1 MVLKRKKVTMDGNTA
16 AAHVSYAFSEVAAI
30 YPITPSSPMPEF
42 IDKWAADGRKNLFGN
57 PVQVTEMQHEAGAAG
72 AVHGSLVAGA
82 LTSTYTASQ
91 GFLLMIPDMYK
102 IAGERLPAVFH
113 VAARSLSTCS
123 LNMYGD
129 HQDVMAARQTGFA
142 FLASGSVQEI
152 MDLSPVAHLAAIEGS
167 VPFVNFFDGF
177 RTSHEVQKIEVWD
190 YDQFADLV
198 DYDAIDRFKNNS
210 LNPNRP
216 TMRGVFEK
224 NGYFQRTEAQN
235 KAYSVIPGIVEDYMN
250 KINEKIGTNYGL
262 FNYEG
267 DPNATDVIVAMGSGT
282 DTIQQTVD
290 YLNKNTDAKVGVL
303 KVHLYRP
310 FSAKHFLEKMP
321 KSVERIAVLDRT
333 KEKGSVGEPLLLD
346 VTQVYQ
352 ESDRNP
358 MIIGGRYGL
367 GQKDTTPAHFAAVF
381 NNLRKNNPKNHF
393 TIGIDDDVMNT
404 SIEIDKDFVITDGET
419 TRCVFWGNGGDG
431 TVGAN
436 KSAIKII
443 GDNTDMFAQGYFDYD
458 AKKSNGLTLSHL
470 RFSPNPI
477 HAAYLIDEADFVS
490 CSPQAYVRQYDLVK
504 NLKDGG
510 IFLLNTI
517 WNEDELEEHLPNK
530 MKAEIANK
538 NIKFYTVNASK
549 IAQEVGLGNRTN
561 MVIQTAF
568 FILSKV
574 LNIDDAIKYLKESIQ
589 KSYGMKGQNIVDMNN
604 AAVDMTKRELKEIK
618 VPEAWK
624 NLKKDVKEVNE
635 NEPDFIKNMVRP
647 IIELKE
653 DDLPV
658 STYLPYDDG
667 TYMSGTSQYEKRGIA
682 PFVPEWKKDNCIQ
695 CNQCSYICPHATIRP
710 FLLDKEEKAK
720 APEGFETIKAIGK
733 GLEKYEFRMQVSP
746 YDCMGC
752 GNCVDVCP
760 APNKALVMRPVE
772 EQINKEAENWIFA
785 HEKIGYKD
793 DEIEANNVK
802 NSQFHQ
808 PLLEFSGA
816 CAGCGETPYA
826 KLVTQL
832 FGNHQIISNATG
844 CSSIWGSSVPSMPY
858 CTNKDGHGPAWASSL
873 FEDAAEYGYGML
885 LATKSNKLQLETL
898 IKKFLALKLQSP
910 LNEAF
915 KEWLEN
921 NNDFDGSKKASIKI
935 ESLISNKTGNEEAD
949 KILDRII
956 NLKDY
961 LVKKSVWVYGGDGWA
976 YDIGFSGLDHVLAS
990 GEDINIMVFDTEV
1003 YSNTG
1008 GQSSKAT
1015 PLAAVAKFA
1024 ASGKKVRKKD
1034 LGLMMTTYGY
1044 VYVAQ
1049 VAMGANQAQTLKAIK
1064 EAESYPGPSLIIAYS
1079 PCINHGLKAGMGKT
1093 QRREK
1098 EAVLSGYWHLWRFN
1112 PQLRLEGKNP
1122 FSLDSKDPTESFQ
1135 EFLQGEVR
1143 YSSLK
1148 KAFPETA
1155 DQLYSQAE
1163 EAAKERLDS
1172 YKRMANQE

>member
-1 MVLKRKKVTMDGNTA
+1 MTIKRRKVTMDGNTA
-16 AAHVSYAFSEVAAI
+16 AAHVSYAFSEVSAI

-42 IDKWAADGRKNLFGN
+42 IDKWAANGRLNLYGN
-57 PVQVTEMQHEAGAAG
+57 PVSVTEMQHEAGAAG
-72 AVHGSLVAGA
+72 AVHGSLAAGA

-91 GFLLMIPDMYK
+91 GLLLMIPDMYK

-123 LNMYGD
+123 INMYGD
-129 HQDVMAARQTGFA
+129 HQDVMAARATGFA
-142 FLASGSVQEI
+142 MLASGSVQEI
-152 MDLSPVAHLAAIEGS
+152 MDLSPVAHLSAIKAR

-177 RTSHEVQKIEVWD
+177 RTSHEIQKIDVWD
-190 YDQFADLV
+190 YDQFEDMV
-198 DYDAIDRFKNNS
+198 DWKAIDDFKNDS
-210 LNPNRP
+210 LNPHRP

-224 NGYFQRTEAQN
+224 SGYFQRTEAQN
-235 KAYSVIPGIVEDYMN
+235 KAYNGLPEIVLDYMN
-250 KINEKIGTNYGL
+250 KINEKIGTNYSL

-267 DPNATDVIVAMGSGT
+267 AKDATDIIIAMGSGT
-282 DTIQQTVD
+282 DTIQQTVEE
-290 YLNKNTDAKVGVL
+290 LNKEGRKVGLV

-310 FSAKHFLEKMP
+310 FSTKHLLEAIP
-321 KSVERIAVLDRT
+321 ETVERIAVLDRT
-333 KEKGSVGEPLLLD
+333 KEKGSAGEPLYLD
-346 VTQVYQ
+346 VL
-352 ESDRNP
+352 ESFSDSDRNP
-358 MIIGGRYGL
+358 KIIAGRYGL
-367 GQKDTTPAHFAAVF
+367 GQKDTRPAHIKSVF
-381 NNLRKNNPKNHF
+381 DNLAKDEPKNHF
-393 TIGIDDDVMNT
+393 TVGIIDDVTNT
-404 SIEIDKDFVITDGET
+404 SLEVDNSFVISDGQT
-419 TRCVFWGNGGDG
+419 TRCIFWGNGGDG

-436 KSAIKII
+436 KNAIKII

-458 AKKSNGLTLSHL
+458 AKKSNGLTMSHL

-477 HAAYLIDEADFVS
+477 HAAYFIDEADFVS

-504 NLKDGG
+504 NLKEGG

-517 WNEDELEEHLPNK
+517 WSEEELEEHIPNYLLK
-530 MKAEIANK
+530 EIADK

-549 IAQEVGLGNRTN
+549 IAQEVGLGHRTN

-568 FILSKV
+568 FILSEV
-574 LNIDDAIKYLKESIQ
+574 LPIEDAIKYLKDSIE
-589 KSYGMKGQNIVDMNN
+589 KSYGMKGQDIVDMNN
-604 AAVDMTKRELKEIK
+604 KAVDRASEELQEIK
-618 VPEAWK
+618 VKEEWK
-624 NLKKDVKEVNE
+624 NLGEDREGANE

-647 IIELKE
+647 IINLEE

-667 TYMSGTSQYEKRGIA
+667 QYMAGTSRYEKRGIA
-682 PFVPEWKKDNCIQ
+682 LFVPEWNIDNCIQ

-710 FLLDKEEKAK
+710 FLLDEEQKAK
-720 APEGFETIKAIGK
+720 APEGFETKKAIGK
-733 GLEKYEFRMQVSP
+733 GLEGYEFRIQVSP

-760 APNKALVMRPVE
+760 APKKALAMKPID
-772 EQINKEAENWIFA
+772 EQIEKQAENWEYA
-785 HEKIGYKD
+785 HGEVGYRN
-793 DEIEANNVK
+793 DEIAPTNVK
-802 NSQFHQ
+802 NSQFSQ

-826 KLVTQL
+826 KLITQL
-832 FGNHQIISNATG
+832 YGDHQIISNATG

-858 CTNKDGHGPAWASSL
+858 CTNNNGEGPAWASSL

-885 LATKSNKLQLETL
+885 LATKSNKFLLETL
-898 IKKFLALKLQSP
+898 MKKFLELKVSTP
-910 LNEAF
+910 LNDAF
-915 KEWLEN
+915 NEWLEN
-921 NNDFDGSKKASIKI
+921 NDDFEESKKAAIKI
-935 ESLISNKTGNEEAD
+935 ESLIANETDNDEANKIIE
-949 KILDRII
+949 RIKS
-956 NLKDY
+956 LKDY
-961 LVKKSVWVYGGDGWA
+961 LVKKSVWIYGGDGWA
-976 YDIGFSGLDHVLAS
+976 YDIGFSGVDHVLAS
-990 GEDINIMVFDTEV
+990 GDDINIIVFDTEV

-1064 EAESYPGPSLIIAYS
+1064 EAESYHGPSLIIAYA

-1098 EAVLSGYWHLWRFN
+1098 EAVASGYWHLWRFN
-1112 PQLRLEGKNP
+1112 PLLKEEGKNP

-1143 YSSLK
+1143 YASLK
-1148 KAFPETA
+1148 KAFPEDA
-1155 DQLYSQAE
+1155 DRLYAEAE
-1163 EAAKERLDS
+1163 EAAKERLES
-1172 YKRMANQE
+1172 YKKMENK

>member
-381 NNLRKNNPKNHF
+381 KNLRKDNPKNHF

-667 TYMSGTSQYEKRGIA
+667 TYRSGTSQYEKRGIA
-682 PFVPEWKKDNCIQ
+682 PFVPEWQKDNCIQ

-733 GLEKYEFRMQVSP
+733 GLERYEFRMQVSP

-772 EQINKEAENWIFA
+772 EQINKEAENWTFA

-898 IKKFLALKLQSP
+898 MKKFLALKLQSP

-935 ESLISNKTGNEEAD
+935 ESLISNKTANEEAD

>member
-1 MVLKRKKVTMDGNTA
+1 MTIKRRKVTMDGNTA
-16 AAHVSYAFSEVAAI
+16 AAHVSYAFSEVSAI

-42 IDKWAADGRKNLFGN
+42 IDKWAANERLNLFGN
-57 PVQVTEMQHEAGAAG
+57 PVSVTEMQHEAGAAG
-72 AVHGSLVAGA
+72 AVHGSLAAGA

-91 GFLLMIPDMYK
+91 GLLLMIPDMYK

-123 LNMYGD
+123 INMYGD
-129 HQDVMAARQTGFA
+129 HQDVMAARATGFA
-142 FLASGSVQEI
+142 MLASGSVQEI
-152 MDLSPVAHLAAIEGS
+152 MDLSPVAHLSAIKAR
-167 VPFVNFFDGF
+167 VPFMNFFDGF
-177 RTSHEVQKIEVWD
+177 RTSHEIQKIDVWD
-190 YDQFADLV
+190 YDQFEDMV
-198 DYDAIDRFKNNS
+198 DWKAIDDFKKDS
-210 LNPNRP
+210 LNPHRP

-224 NGYFQRTEAQN
+224 SGYFQRTEAQN
-235 KAYSVIPGIVEDYMN
+235 KAYNGLPEIVIDYMN
-250 KINEKIGTNYGL
+250 KINEKIGTNYSL

-267 DPNATDVIVAMGSGT
+267 AEDATDIIVAMGSGT
-282 DTIQQTVD
+282 DTIQQTVEE
-290 YLNKNTDAKVGVL
+290 LNKAGRKVGLV

-310 FSAKHFLEKMP
+310 FSTKHLLEAIP
-321 KSVERIAVLDRT
+321 ETVERIAVLDRT
-333 KEKGSVGEPLLLD
+333 KEKGSAGEPLYLD
-346 VTQVYQ
+346 VL
-352 ESDRNP
+352 EAFSDSDRNP
-358 MIIGGRYGL
+358 KIIAGRYGL
-367 GQKDTTPAHFAAVF
+367 GQKDTRPAHIKSVF
-381 NNLRKNNPKNHF
+381 DNLAKENPKNHF
-393 TIGIDDDVMNT
+393 TVGINDDVTHTSLEVDESFVIDDG
-404 SIEIDKDFVITDGET
+404 KT
-419 TRCVFWGNGGDG
+419 TRCIFWGNGGDG

-458 AKKSNGLTLSHL
+458 AKKSNGLTMSHL

-477 HAAYLIDEADFVS
+477 HAAYFIDEADFVS

-504 NLKDGG
+504 NLKEGG

-517 WNEDELEEHLPNK
+517 WSEDELEDHIPNYLLK
-530 MKAEIANK
+530 EIADK

-549 IAQEVGLGNRTN
+549 IAQEVGLGHRTN

-568 FILSKV
+568 FILSEV
-574 LNIDDAIKYLKESIQ
+574 LPIDDAIKYLKDSIE
-589 KSYGMKGQNIVDMNN
+589 KSYGMKGQDIVDMNN
-604 AAVDMTKRELKEIK
+604 KAVDRASEELQEIK
-618 VPEAWK
+618 VKEEWK
-624 NLKKDVKEVNE
+624 NLGEDREGANE

-647 IIELKE
+647 IINLEE

-667 TYMSGTSQYEKRGIA
+667 QYMSGTSRYEKRGIA
-682 PFVPEWKKDNCIQ
+682 LFVPEWNIDNCIQ

-710 FLLDKEEKAK
+710 FLLDEEQKAK
-720 APEGFETIKAIGK
+720 APEGFETKKAIGK
-733 GLEKYEFRMQVSP
+733 GLEGYEFRIQVSP

-760 APNKALVMRPVE
+760 APKKALAMKPID
-772 EQINKEAENWIFA
+772 EQIEKQADNWEFA
-785 HEKIGYKD
+785 HGEVGYRN
-793 DEIEANNVK
+793 DEIAPTNVK
-802 NSQFHQ
+802 NSQFSQ

-826 KLVTQL
+826 KLITQL
-832 FGNHQIISNATG
+832 YGDHQIISNATG

-858 CTNKDGHGPAWASSL
+858 CTNKDGEGPAWASSL

-885 LATKSNKLQLETL
+885 LATKSNKFLLETL
-898 IKKFLALKLQSP
+898 MKKFLELKVSTP
-910 LNEAF
+910 LNDAF
-915 KEWLEN
+915 NEWLEN
-921 NNDFDGSKKASIKI
+921 NDDFEASKKAAIKI
-935 ESLISNKTGNEEAD
+935 ESLIANETDNEEAN
-949 KILDRII
+949 KIIERIK

-961 LVKKSVWVYGGDGWA
+961 LVKKSVWIYGGDGWA
-976 YDIGFSGLDHVLAS
+976 YDIGFSGVDHVLAS
-990 GEDINIMVFDTEV
+990 GDDINIIVFDTEV

-1064 EAESYPGPSLIIAYS
+1064 EAESYHGPSLIIAYA

-1098 EAVLSGYWHLWRFN
+1098 EAVASGYWHLWRFN
-1112 PQLRLEGKNP
+1112 PLLKEEGKNP
-1122 FSLDSKDPTESFQ
+1122 FTLDSKDPTESFQ

-1143 YSSLK
+1143 YASLK
-1148 KAFPETA
+1148 KAFPEDA
-1155 DQLYSQAE
+1155 DRLYAEAE
-1163 EAAKERLDS
+1163 EAAKERLES
-1172 YKRMANQE
+1172 YKKMENK

>member
-1 MVLKRKKVTMDGNTA
+1 MTIKRRKVTMDGNTA
-16 AAHVSYAFSEVAAI
+16 AAHVSYAFSEVSAI

-42 IDKWAADGRKNLFGN
+42 IDKWAANGRLNLYGN
-57 PVQVTEMQHEAGAAG
+57 PVSVTEMQHEAGAAG
-72 AVHGSLVAGA
+72 AVHGSLAAGA

-91 GFLLMIPDMYK
+91 GLLLMIPDMYK

-123 LNMYGD
+123 INMYGD
-129 HQDVMAARQTGFA
+129 HQDVMAARATGFA
-142 FLASGSVQEI
+142 MLASGSVQEI
-152 MDLSPVAHLAAIEGS
+152 MDLSPVAHLSAIKAR

-177 RTSHEVQKIEVWD
+177 RTSHEIQKIDVWD
-190 YDQFADLV
+190 YDQFEDMV
-198 DYDAIDRFKNNS
+198 DWKAIDDFKNDS

-224 NGYFQRTEAQN
+224 SGYFQRTEAQN
-235 KAYSVIPGIVEDYMN
+235 KAYNGLPEIVVDYMN
-250 KINEKIGTNYGL
+250 KINEKIGTNYSL

-267 DPNATDVIVAMGSGT
+267 AEDATDIIIAMGSGT
-282 DTIQQTVD
+282 DTIQQTVEE
-290 YLNKNTDAKVGVL
+290 LNKDGRKVGLV

-310 FSAKHFLEKMP
+310 FSTKHLLEAIP
-321 KSVERIAVLDRT
+321 KTVERIAVLDRT
-333 KEKGSVGEPLLLD
+333 KEKGSAGEPLYLD
-346 VTQVYQ
+346 VL
-352 ESDRNP
+352 ESFSDSDRNP
-358 MIIGGRYGL
+358 KIIAGRYGL
-367 GQKDTTPAHFAAVF
+367 GQKDTRPAHIKSVF
-381 NNLRKNNPKNHF
+381 DNLAKDEPKNHF
-393 TIGIDDDVMNT
+393 TVGIIDDVTNT
-404 SIEIDKDFVITDGET
+404 SLEVDNSFVISDGQT
-419 TRCVFWGNGGDG
+419 TRCIFWGNGGDG

-458 AKKSNGLTLSHL
+458 AKKSNGLTMSHL

-477 HAAYLIDEADFVS
+477 HAAYFIDEADFVS

-504 NLKDGG
+504 NLKEGG

-517 WNEDELEEHLPNK
+517 WSEEELEEHIPNYLLK
-530 MKAEIANK
+530 EIADK

-549 IAQEVGLGNRTN
+549 IAQEVGLGHRTN

-568 FILSKV
+568 FILSEV
-574 LNIDDAIKYLKESIQ
+574 LPIEDAIKYLKDSIE
-589 KSYGMKGQNIVDMNN
+589 KSYGMKGQDIVDMNN
-604 AAVDMTKRELKEIK
+604 KAVDRASEELQEIK
-618 VPEAWK
+618 VKEEWK
-624 NLKKDVKEVNE
+624 NLGEDREGTNE

-647 IIELKE
+647 IINLEE

-667 TYMSGTSQYEKRGIA
+667 QYMAGTSRYEKRGIA
-682 PFVPEWKKDNCIQ
+682 LFVPEWNIDNCIQ

-710 FLLDKEEKAK
+710 FLLDEEQKAK
-720 APEGFETIKAIGK
+720 APEGFETKKAIGK
-733 GLEKYEFRMQVSP
+733 GLEGYEFRIQVSP

-760 APNKALVMRPVE
+760 APKKALAMKPID
-772 EQINKEAENWIFA
+772 EQIEKQADNWEYA
-785 HEKIGYKD
+785 HGEVGYRN
-793 DEIEANNVK
+793 DEIAPTNVK
-802 NSQFHQ
+802 NSQFSQ

-826 KLVTQL
+826 KLITQL
-832 FGNHQIISNATG
+832 YGDHQIISNATG

-858 CTNKDGHGPAWASSL
+858 CTNNNGEGPAWASSL

-885 LATKSNKLQLETL
+885 LATKSNKFLLETL
-898 IKKFLALKLQSP
+898 MKKFLELKVSTP
-910 LNEAF
+910 LNDAF
-915 KEWLEN
+915 NEWLEN
-921 NNDFDGSKKASIKI
+921 NDDFEESKKAAIKI
-935 ESLISNKTGNEEAD
+935 ESLIANETDNEEAN
-949 KILDRII
+949 KIIERIKS
-956 NLKDY
+956 LKDY
-961 LVKKSVWVYGGDGWA
+961 LVKKSVWIYGGDGWA
-976 YDIGFSGLDHVLAS
+976 YDIGFSGVDHVLAS
-990 GEDINIMVFDTEV
+990 GDDINIIVFDTEV

-1064 EAESYPGPSLIIAYS
+1064 EAESYHGPSLIIAYA

-1098 EAVLSGYWHLWRFN
+1098 EAVASGYWHLWRFN
-1112 PQLRLEGKNP
+1112 PLLKEEGKNP

-1143 YSSLK
+1143 YASLK
-1148 KAFPETA
+1148 KAFPEDA
-1155 DQLYSQAE
+1155 DRLYAEAE
-1163 EAAKERLDS
+1163 EAAKERLES
-1172 YKRMANQE
+1172 YKKMENK

>member
-1 MVLKRKKVTMDGNTA
+1 MTIKRRKVTMDGNTA
-16 AAHVSYAFSEVAAI
+16 AAHVSYAFSEVSAI

-42 IDKWAADGRKNLFGN
+42 IDKWAANERLNLFGN
-57 PVQVTEMQHEAGAAG
+57 PVSVTEMQHEAGAAG
-72 AVHGSLVAGA
+72 AVHGSLAAGA

-91 GFLLMIPDMYK
+91 GLLLMIPDMYK

-123 LNMYGD
+123 INMYGD
-129 HQDVMAARQTGFA
+129 HQDVMAARATGFA
-142 FLASGSVQEI
+142 MLASGSVQEI
-152 MDLSPVAHLAAIEGS
+152 MDLSPVAHLSAIKAR
-167 VPFVNFFDGF
+167 VPFMNFFDGF
-177 RTSHEVQKIEVWD
+177 RTSHEIQKIDVWD
-190 YDQFADLV
+190 YDQFEDMV
-198 DYDAIDRFKNNS
+198 DWKAIDDFKNDS
-210 LNPNRP
+210 LNPHRP

-224 NGYFQRTEAQN
+224 SGYFQRTEAQN
-235 KAYSVIPGIVEDYMN
+235 KAYNGLPEIVIDYMN
-250 KINEKIGTNYGL
+250 KINEKIGTNYSL

-267 DPNATDVIVAMGSGT
+267 AEDATDIIVAMGSGT
-282 DTIQQTVD
+282 DTIQQTVEE
-290 YLNKNTDAKVGVL
+290 LNKEGRKVGLV

-310 FSAKHFLEKMP
+310 FSTKHLLEAIP
-321 KSVERIAVLDRT
+321 ETVERIAVLDRT
-333 KEKGSVGEPLLLD
+333 KEKGSAGEPLYLD
-346 VTQVYQ
+346 VL
-352 ESDRNP
+352 EAFADSDRNP
-358 MIIGGRYGL
+358 KIIAGRYGL
-367 GQKDTTPAHFAAVF
+367 GQKDTRPAHIKSVF
-381 NNLRKNNPKNHF
+381 DNLAKEDPKNHF
-393 TIGIDDDVMNT
+393 TVGINDDVTHT
-404 SIEIDKDFVITDGET
+404 SLDVDESFVISDGKT
-419 TRCVFWGNGGDG
+419 TRCIFWGNGGDG

-458 AKKSNGLTLSHL
+458 AKKSNGLTMSHL

-477 HAAYLIDEADFVS
+477 HAAYFIDEADFVS

-504 NLKDGG
+504 NLKEGG

-517 WNEDELEEHLPNK
+517 WSEDELEDHIPNYLLK
-530 MKAEIANK
+530 EIADK

-549 IAQEVGLGNRTN
+549 IAQEVGLGHRTN

-568 FILSKV
+568 FILSEV
-574 LNIDDAIKYLKESIQ
+574 LPIDDAIKYLKDSIE
-589 KSYGMKGQNIVDMNN
+589 KSYGMKGQDIVDMNN
-604 AAVDMTKRELKEIK
+604 KAVDRASEELQEIK
-618 VPEAWK
+618 VKEEWK
-624 NLKKDVKEVNE
+624 NLEDDRKGADE
-635 NEPDFIKNMVRP
+635 NEPDFIQNMVRP
-647 IIELKE
+647 IINLHE

-667 TYMSGTSQYEKRGIA
+667 QYMSGTSRYEKRGIA
-682 PFVPEWKKDNCIQ
+682 LFVPEWNIDNCIQ

-710 FLLDKEEKAK
+710 FLLDEEQKAK
-720 APEGFETIKAIGK
+720 APEGFETKKAIGK
-733 GLEKYEFRMQVSP
+733 GLEGYEFRIQVSP

-760 APNKALVMRPVE
+760 APKKALAMKPID
-772 EQINKEAENWIFA
+772 EQIEKQADNWEFA
-785 HEKIGYKD
+785 HGEVGYRD
-793 DEIEANNVK
+793 DEIAPTNVK
-802 NSQFHQ
+802 NSQFSQ

-826 KLVTQL
+826 KLITQL
-832 FGNHQIISNATG
+832 YGDHQIISNATG

-858 CTNKDGHGPAWASSL
+858 CTNKNGEGPAWASSL

-885 LATKSNKLQLETL
+885 LATKSNKFLLETL
-898 IKKFLALKLQSP
+898 MKKFLELKVSTP
-910 LNEAF
+910 LNDAF
-915 KEWLEN
+915 NEWLEN
-921 NNDFDGSKKASIKI
+921 NDDFEESKKAAIKI
-935 ESLISNKTGNEEAD
+935 ESLIANETDNEEAN
-949 KILDRII
+949 KIIERIK

-961 LVKKSVWVYGGDGWA
+961 LVKKSVWIYGGDGWA
-976 YDIGFSGLDHVLAS
+976 YDIGFSGVDHVLAS
-990 GEDINIMVFDTEV
+990 GDDINIIVFDTEV

-1064 EAESYPGPSLIIAYS
+1064 EAESYHGPSLIIAYA

-1098 EAVLSGYWHLWRFN
+1098 EAVASGYWHLWRFN
-1112 PQLRLEGKNP
+1112 PLLKEEGKNP
-1122 FSLDSKDPTESFQ
+1122 FTLDSKDPTESFQ

-1143 YSSLK
+1143 YASLK
-1148 KAFPETA
+1148 KAFPEDA
-1155 DQLYSQAE
+1155 DRLYAEAE
-1163 EAAKERLDS
+1163 EAAKERLES
-1172 YKRMANQE
+1172 YKKMENK

>member
-1 MVLKRKKVTMDGNTA
+1 MTIKRRKVTMDGNTA
-16 AAHVSYAFSEVAAI
+16 AAHVSYAFSEVSAI

-42 IDKWAADGRKNLFGN
+42 IDKWAANGRLNLYGN
-57 PVQVTEMQHEAGAAG
+57 PVSVTEMQHEAGAAG
-72 AVHGSLVAGA
+72 AVHGSLAAGA

-91 GFLLMIPDMYK
+91 GLLLMIPDMYK

-123 LNMYGD
+123 INMYGD
-129 HQDVMAARQTGFA
+129 HQDVMAARATGFA
-142 FLASGSVQEI
+142 MLASGSVQEI
-152 MDLSPVAHLAAIEGS
+152 MDLSPVAHLSAIKAR

-177 RTSHEVQKIEVWD
+177 RTSHEIQKIDVWD
-190 YDQFADLV
+190 YDQFEDMV
-198 DYDAIDRFKNNS
+198 DWKAIDDFKNDS
-210 LNPNRP
+210 LNPHRP

-224 NGYFQRTEAQN
+224 SGYFQRTEAQN
-235 KAYSVIPGIVEDYMN
+235 KAYNGLPEIVVDYMN
-250 KINEKIGTNYGL
+250 KINEKIGTNYSL

-267 DPNATDVIVAMGSGT
+267 AEDATDIIIAMGSGT
-282 DTIQQTVD
+282 DTIQQTVEE
-290 YLNKNTDAKVGVL
+290 LNKEGRKVGLV

-310 FSAKHFLEKMP
+310 FSTKHLLEAIP
-321 KSVERIAVLDRT
+321 KTVERIAVLDRT
-333 KEKGSVGEPLLLD
+333 KEKGSAGEPLYLD
-346 VTQVYQ
+346 VL
-352 ESDRNP
+352 ESFSDSDRNP
-358 MIIGGRYGL
+358 KIIAGRYGL
-367 GQKDTTPAHFAAVF
+367 GQKDTRPAHIKSVF
-381 NNLRKNNPKNHF
+381 DNLAKDEPKNHF
-393 TIGIDDDVMNT
+393 TVGIIDDVTNT
-404 SIEIDKDFVITDGET
+404 SLEVDNSFVISDGQT
-419 TRCVFWGNGGDG
+419 TRCIFWGNGGDG

-436 KSAIKII
+436 KNAIKII

-458 AKKSNGLTLSHL
+458 AKKSNGLTMSHL

-477 HAAYLIDEADFVS
+477 HAAYFIDEADFVS

-504 NLKDGG
+504 NLKEGG

-517 WNEDELEEHLPNK
+517 WSEEELEEHIPNYLLK
-530 MKAEIANK
+530 EIADK

-549 IAQEVGLGNRTN
+549 IAQEVGLGHRTN

-568 FILSKV
+568 FILSEV
-574 LNIDDAIKYLKESIQ
+574 LPIEDAIKYLKDSIE
-589 KSYGMKGQNIVDMNN
+589 KSYGMKGQDIVDMNN
-604 AAVDMTKRELKEIK
+604 KAVDRASEELQEIK
-618 VPEAWK
+618 VKEEWK
-624 NLKKDVKEVNE
+624 NLGEDREGTNE

-647 IIELKE
+647 IINLEE

-667 TYMSGTSQYEKRGIA
+667 QYMAGTSRYEKRGIA
-682 PFVPEWKKDNCIQ
+682 LFVPEWNIDNCIQ

-710 FLLDKEEKAK
+710 FLLDEDQKAK
-720 APEGFETIKAIGK
+720 APEGFETKKAIGK
-733 GLEKYEFRMQVSP
+733 GLEGYEFRIQVSP

-760 APNKALVMRPVE
+760 APKKALAMKPID
-772 EQINKEAENWIFA
+772 EQIEKQAENWEYA
-785 HEKIGYKD
+785 HGEVGYRN
-793 DEIEANNVK
+793 DEIAPTNVK
-802 NSQFHQ
+802 NSQFSQ

-826 KLVTQL
+826 KLITQL
-832 FGNHQIISNATG
+832 YGDHQIISNATG

-858 CTNKDGHGPAWASSL
+858 CTNNNGEGPAWASSL

-885 LATKSNKLQLETL
+885 LATKSNKFLLETL
-898 IKKFLALKLQSP
+898 MKKFLELKVSTP
-910 LNEAF
+910 LNDAF
-915 KEWLEN
+915 NEWLEN
-921 NNDFDGSKKASIKI
+921 NDDFEESKKAAIKI
-935 ESLISNKTGNEEAD
+935 ESLIANETDNEEAN
-949 KILDRII
+949 KIIERIKS
-956 NLKDY
+956 LKDY
-961 LVKKSVWVYGGDGWA
+961 LVKKSVWIYGGDGWA
-976 YDIGFSGLDHVLAS
+976 YDIGFSGVDHVLAS
-990 GEDINIMVFDTEV
+990 GDDINIIVFDTEV

-1064 EAESYPGPSLIIAYS
+1064 EAESYHGPSLIIAYA

-1098 EAVLSGYWHLWRFN
+1098 EAVASGYWHLWRFN
-1112 PQLRLEGKNP
+1112 PLLKEEGKNP

-1143 YSSLK
+1143 YASLK
-1148 KAFPETA
+1148 KAFPEDA
-1155 DQLYSQAE
+1155 DRLYAEAE
-1163 EAAKERLDS
+1163 EAAKERLES
-1172 YKRMANQE
+1172 YKKMENK

>member
-1 MVLKRKKVTMDGNTA
+1 MTIKRRKVTMDGNTA
-16 AAHVSYAFSEVAAI
+16 AAHVSYAFSEVSAI

-42 IDKWAADGRKNLFGN
+42 IDKWAANGRLNLYGN
-57 PVQVTEMQHEAGAAG
+57 PVSVTEMQHEAGAAG
-72 AVHGSLVAGA
+72 AVHGSLAAGA

-91 GFLLMIPDMYK
+91 GLLLMIPDMYK

-123 LNMYGD
+123 INMYGD
-129 HQDVMAARQTGFA
+129 HQDVMAARATGFA
-142 FLASGSVQEI
+142 MLASGSVQEI
-152 MDLSPVAHLAAIEGS
+152 MDLSPVAHLSAIKAR

-177 RTSHEVQKIEVWD
+177 RTSHEIQKIDVWD
-190 YDQFADLV
+190 YDQFEDMV
-198 DYDAIDRFKNNS
+198 DWKAIDDFKNDS
-210 LNPNRP
+210 LNPHRP

-224 NGYFQRTEAQN
+224 SGYFQRTEAQN
-235 KAYSVIPGIVEDYMN
+235 KAYNGLPEIVLDYMN
-250 KINEKIGTNYGL
+250 KINEKIGTNYSL

-267 DPNATDVIVAMGSGT
+267 AEDATDIIIAMGSGT
-282 DTIQQTVD
+282 DTIQQTVEE
-290 YLNKNTDAKVGVL
+290 LNKDGRKVGLV

-310 FSAKHFLEKMP
+310 FSTKHLLEAIP
-321 KSVERIAVLDRT
+321 ETVERIAVLDRT
-333 KEKGSVGEPLLLD
+333 KEKGSAGEPLYLD
-346 VTQVYQ
+346 VL
-352 ESDRNP
+352 ESFSDSDRNP
-358 MIIGGRYGL
+358 KIIAGRYGL
-367 GQKDTTPAHFAAVF
+367 GQKDTRPAHIKSVF
-381 NNLRKNNPKNHF
+381 DNLAKDEPKNHF
-393 TIGIDDDVMNT
+393 TVGIIDDVTNT
-404 SIEIDKDFVITDGET
+404 SLEVDNSFVISDGQT
-419 TRCVFWGNGGDG
+419 TRCIFWGNGGDG

-436 KSAIKII
+436 KNAIKII

-458 AKKSNGLTLSHL
+458 AKKSNGLTMSHL

-477 HAAYLIDEADFVS
+477 HAAYFIDEADFVS

-504 NLKDGG
+504 NLKEGG

-517 WNEDELEEHLPNK
+517 WSEEELEEHIPNYLLK
-530 MKAEIANK
+530 EIADK

-549 IAQEVGLGNRTN
+549 IAQEVGLGHRTN

-568 FILSKV
+568 FILSEV
-574 LNIDDAIKYLKESIQ
+574 LPIEDAIKYLKDSIE
-589 KSYGMKGQNIVDMNN
+589 KSYGMKGQDIVDMNN
-604 AAVDMTKRELKEIK
+604 KAVDRASEELQEIK
-618 VPEAWK
+618 VKEEWK
-624 NLKKDVKEVNE
+624 NLGEDREGANE

-647 IIELKE
+647 IINLEE

-667 TYMSGTSQYEKRGIA
+667 QYMAGTSRYEKRGIA
-682 PFVPEWKKDNCIQ
+682 LFVPEWNIDNCIQ

-710 FLLDKEEKAK
+710 FLLDEEQKAK
-720 APEGFETIKAIGK
+720 APEGFETKKAIGK
-733 GLEKYEFRMQVSP
+733 GLEGYEFRIQVSP

-760 APNKALVMRPVE
+760 APKKALAMKPID
-772 EQINKEAENWIFA
+772 EQIEKQADNWEYA
-785 HEKIGYKD
+785 HGEVGYRN
-793 DEIEANNVK
+793 DEIAPTNVK
-802 NSQFHQ
+802 NSQFSQ

-826 KLVTQL
+826 KLITQL
-832 FGNHQIISNATG
+832 YGDHQIISNATG

-858 CTNKDGHGPAWASSL
+858 CTNNNGEGPAWASSL

-885 LATKSNKLQLETL
+885 LATKSNKFLLETL
-898 IKKFLALKLQSP
+898 MKKFLELKVSTP
-910 LNEAF
+910 LNDAF
-915 KEWLEN
+915 NEWLEN
-921 NNDFDGSKKASIKI
+921 NDDFEESKKAAIKI
-935 ESLISNKTGNEEAD
+935 ESLIANETDNDEANKIIE
-949 KILDRII
+949 RIKS
-956 NLKDY
+956 LKDY
-961 LVKKSVWVYGGDGWA
+961 LVKKSVWIYGGDGWA
-976 YDIGFSGLDHVLAS
+976 YDIGFSGVDHVLAS
-990 GEDINIMVFDTEV
+990 GDDINIIVFDTEV

-1064 EAESYPGPSLIIAYS
+1064 EAESYHGPSLIIAYA

-1098 EAVLSGYWHLWRFN
+1098 EAVASGYWHLWRFN
-1112 PQLRLEGKNP
+1112 PLLKEEGN
-1122 FSLDSKDPTESFQ
+1122 SLDSKDPTESFQ

-1143 YSSLK
+1143 YASLK
-1148 KAFPETA
+1148 KAFPEDA
-1155 DQLYSQAE
+1155 DRLYAEAE
-1163 EAAKERLDS
+1163 EAAKERLES
-1172 YKRMANQE
+1172 YKKMENK

>member
-1 MVLKRKKVTMDGNTA
+1 MTIKRRKVTMDGNTA
-16 AAHVSYAFSEVAAI
+16 AAHVSYAFSEVSAI

-42 IDKWAADGRKNLFGN
+42 IDKWAANGRLNLYGN
-57 PVQVTEMQHEAGAAG
+57 PVSVTEMQHEAGAAG
-72 AVHGSLVAGA
+72 AVHGSLAAGA

-91 GFLLMIPDMYK
+91 GLLLMIPDMYK

-123 LNMYGD
+123 INMYGD
-129 HQDVMAARQTGFA
+129 HQDVMAARATGFA
-142 FLASGSVQEI
+142 MLASGSVQEI
-152 MDLSPVAHLAAIEGS
+152 MDLSPVAHLSAIKAR

-177 RTSHEVQKIEVWD
+177 RTSHEIQKIDVWD
-190 YDQFADLV
+190 YDQFEDMV
-198 DYDAIDRFKNNS
+198 DWKAIDDFKNDS
-210 LNPNRP
+210 LNPHRP

-224 NGYFQRTEAQN
+224 SGYFQRTEAQN
-235 KAYSVIPGIVEDYMN
+235 KAYNGLPEIVVDYMN
-250 KINEKIGTNYGL
+250 KINEKIGTNYSL

-267 DPNATDVIVAMGSGT
+267 AEDATDIIIAMGSGT
-282 DTIQQTVD
+282 DTIQQTVEE
-290 YLNKNTDAKVGVL
+290 LNKDGRKVGLV

-310 FSAKHFLEKMP
+310 FSTKHLLEAIP
-321 KSVERIAVLDRT
+321 ETVERIAVLDRT
-333 KEKGSVGEPLLLD
+333 KEKGSAGEPLYLD
-346 VTQVYQ
+346 VL
-352 ESDRNP
+352 ESFSDSDRNP
-358 MIIGGRYGL
+358 KIIAGRYGL
-367 GQKDTTPAHFAAVF
+367 GQKDTRPAHIKSVF
-381 NNLRKNNPKNHF
+381 DNLAKDEPKNHF
-393 TIGIDDDVMNT
+393 TVGIIDDVTNT
-404 SIEIDKDFVITDGET
+404 SLEVDNSFVISDGQT
-419 TRCVFWGNGGDG
+419 TRCIFWGNGGDG

-458 AKKSNGLTLSHL
+458 AKKSNGLTMSHL

-477 HAAYLIDEADFVS
+477 HAAYFIDEADFVS

-504 NLKDGG
+504 NLKEGG

-517 WNEDELEEHLPNK
+517 WSEEELEEHIPNYLLK
-530 MKAEIANK
+530 EIADK

-549 IAQEVGLGNRTN
+549 IAQEVGLGHRTN

-568 FILSKV
+568 FILSEV
-574 LNIDDAIKYLKESIQ
+574 LPIEDAIKYLKDSIE
-589 KSYGMKGQNIVDMNN
+589 KSYGMKGQDIVDMNN
-604 AAVDMTKRELKEIK
+604 KAVDRASEELQEIK
-618 VPEAWK
+618 VKEEWK
-624 NLKKDVKEVNE
+624 NLGEDREGTNE

-647 IIELKE
+647 IINLEE

-667 TYMSGTSQYEKRGIA
+667 QYMAGTSRYEKRGIA
-682 PFVPEWKKDNCIQ
+682 LFVPEWNIDNCIQ

-710 FLLDKEEKAK
+710 FLLDEEQKAK
-720 APEGFETIKAIGK
+720 APEGFETKKAIGK
-733 GLEKYEFRMQVSP
+733 GLEGYEFRIQVSP

-760 APNKALVMRPVE
+760 APKKALAMKPID
-772 EQINKEAENWIFA
+772 EQIEKQAENWEYA
-785 HEKIGYKD
+785 HGEVGYRN
-793 DEIEANNVK
+793 DEIAPTNVK
-802 NSQFHQ
+802 NSQFSQ

-826 KLVTQL
+826 KLITQL
-832 FGNHQIISNATG
+832 YGDHQIISNATG

-858 CTNKDGHGPAWASSL
+858 CTNNNGEGPAWASSL

-885 LATKSNKLQLETL
+885 LATKSNKFLLETL
-898 IKKFLALKLQSP
+898 MKKFLELKVSTP
-910 LNEAF
+910 LNDAF
-915 KEWLEN
+915 NEWLEN
-921 NNDFDGSKKASIKI
+921 NDDFEESKKAAIKI
-935 ESLISNKTGNEEAD
+935 ESLIANETDNDEANKIIE
-949 KILDRII
+949 RIKS
-956 NLKDY
+956 LKDY
-961 LVKKSVWVYGGDGWA
+961 LVKKSVWIYGGDGWA
-976 YDIGFSGLDHVLAS
+976 YDIGFSGVDHVLAS
-990 GEDINIMVFDTEV
+990 GDDINIIVFDTEV

-1064 EAESYPGPSLIIAYS
+1064 EAESYHGPSLIIAYA

-1098 EAVLSGYWHLWRFN
+1098 EAVASGYWHLWRFN
-1112 PQLRLEGKNP
+1112 PLLKEEGKNP
-1122 FSLDSKDPTESFQ
+1122 FTLDSKDPTESFQ

-1143 YSSLK
+1143 YASLK
-1148 KAFPETA
+1148 KAFPEDA
-1155 DQLYSQAE
+1155 DRLYAEAE
-1163 EAAKERLDS
+1163 EAAKERLES
-1172 YKRMANQE
+1172 YKKMENK

>member
-1 MVLKRKKVTMDGNTA
+1 MTIKRRKVTMDGNTA
-16 AAHVSYAFSEVAAI
+16 AAHVSYAFSEVSAI

-42 IDKWAADGRKNLFGN
+42 IDKWAANGRLNLYGN
-57 PVQVTEMQHEAGAAG
+57 PVSVTEMQHEAGAAG
-72 AVHGSLVAGA
+72 AVHGSLAAGA

-91 GFLLMIPDMYK
+91 GLLLMIPDMYK

-123 LNMYGD
+123 INMYGD
-129 HQDVMAARQTGFA
+129 HQDVMAARATGFA
-142 FLASGSVQEI
+142 MLASGSVQEI
-152 MDLSPVAHLAAIEGS
+152 MDLSPVAHLSAIKAR

-177 RTSHEVQKIEVWD
+177 RTSHEIQKIDVWD
-190 YDQFADLV
+190 YDQFEDMV
-198 DYDAIDRFKNNS
+198 DWKAIDDFKNDS
-210 LNPNRP
+210 LNPHIP

-224 NGYFQRTEAQN
+224 SGYFQRTEAQN
-235 KAYSVIPGIVEDYMN
+235 KAYNGLPEIVVDYMN
-250 KINEKIGTNYGL
+250 KINEKIGTNYSL

-267 DPNATDVIVAMGSGT
+267 AEDATDIIIAMGSGT
-282 DTIQQTVD
+282 DTIQQTVEE
-290 YLNKNTDAKVGVL
+290 LNKDGRKVGLV

-310 FSAKHFLEKMP
+310 FSTKHLLEAIP
-321 KSVERIAVLDRT
+321 ETVERIAVLDRT
-333 KEKGSVGEPLLLD
+333 KEKGSAGEPLYLD
-346 VTQVYQ
+346 VL
-352 ESDRNP
+352 ESFSDSDRNP
-358 MIIGGRYGL
+358 KIIAGRYGL
-367 GQKDTTPAHFAAVF
+367 GQKDTRPAHIKSVF
-381 NNLRKNNPKNHF
+381 DNLAKDEPKNHF
-393 TIGIDDDVMNT
+393 TVGIIDDVTNT
-404 SIEIDKDFVITDGET
+404 SLEVDNSFVISDGQT
-419 TRCVFWGNGGDG
+419 TRCIFWGNGGDG

-436 KSAIKII
+436 KNAIKII

-458 AKKSNGLTLSHL
+458 AKKSNGLTMSHL

-477 HAAYLIDEADFVS
+477 HAAYFIDEADFVS

-504 NLKDGG
+504 NLKEGG

-517 WNEDELEEHLPNK
+517 WSEEELEEHIPNYLLK
-530 MKAEIANK
+530 EIADK

-549 IAQEVGLGNRTN
+549 IAQEVGLGHRTN

-568 FILSKV
+568 FILSEV
-574 LNIDDAIKYLKESIQ
+574 LPIEDAIKYLKDSIE
-589 KSYGMKGQNIVDMNN
+589 KSYGMKGQDIVDMNN
-604 AAVDMTKRELKEIK
+604 KAVDRASEELQEIK
-618 VPEAWK
+618 VKEEWK
-624 NLKKDVKEVNE
+624 NLGEDREGANE

-647 IIELKE
+647 IINLEE

-667 TYMSGTSQYEKRGIA
+667 QYMAGTSRYEKRGIA
-682 PFVPEWKKDNCIQ
+682 LFVPEWNIDNCIQ

-710 FLLDKEEKAK
+710 FLLDEEQKAK
-720 APEGFETIKAIGK
+720 APEGFETKKAIGK
-733 GLEKYEFRMQVSP
+733 GLEGYEFRIQVSP

-760 APNKALVMRPVE
+760 APKKALAMKPID
-772 EQINKEAENWIFA
+772 EQIEKQAENWEYA
-785 HEKIGYKD
+785 HGEVGYRN
-793 DEIEANNVK
+793 DEIAPTNVK
-802 NSQFHQ
+802 NSQFSQ

-826 KLVTQL
+826 KLITQL
-832 FGNHQIISNATG
+832 YGDHQIISNATG

-858 CTNKDGHGPAWASSL
+858 CTNNNGEGPAWASSL

-885 LATKSNKLQLETL
+885 LATKSNKFLLETL
-898 IKKFLALKLQSP
+898 MKKFLELKVSTP
-910 LNEAF
+910 LNDAF
-915 KEWLEN
+915 NEWLEN
-921 NNDFDGSKKASIKI
+921 NDDFEESKKAAIKI
-935 ESLISNKTGNEEAD
+935 ESLIANETDNEEAN
-949 KILDRII
+949 KIIERIKS
-956 NLKDY
+956 LKDY
-961 LVKKSVWVYGGDGWA
+961 LVKKSVWIYGGDGWA
-976 YDIGFSGLDHVLAS
+976 YDIGFSGVDHVLAS
-990 GEDINIMVFDTEV
+990 GDDINIIVFDTEV

-1064 EAESYPGPSLIIAYS
+1064 EAESYHGPSLIIAYA

-1098 EAVLSGYWHLWRFN
+1098 EAVASGYWHLWRFN
-1112 PQLRLEGKNP
+1112 PLLKEEGKNP

-1143 YSSLK
+1143 YASLK
-1148 KAFPETA
+1148 KAFPEDA
-1155 DQLYSQAE
+1155 DRLYAEAE
-1163 EAAKERLDS
+1163 EAAKERLES
-1172 YKRMANQE
+1172 YKKMENK

>member
-1 MVLKRKKVTMDGNTA
+1 MTIKRRKVTMDGNTA
-16 AAHVSYAFSEVAAI
+16 AAHVSYAFSEVSAI

-42 IDKWAADGRKNLFGN
+42 IDKWAANERLNLFGN
-57 PVQVTEMQHEAGAAG
+57 PVSVTEMQHEAGAAG
-72 AVHGSLVAGA
+72 AVHGSLAAGA

-91 GFLLMIPDMYK
+91 GLLLMIPDMYK

-113 VAARSLSTCS
+113 VAARSLSTS
-123 LNMYGD
+123 AINMYGD
-129 HQDVMAARQTGFA
+129 HQDVMAARATGFA
-142 FLASGSVQEI
+142 MLAAGSVQEI
-152 MDLSPVAHLAAIEGS
+152 MDISPVAHLAAIKGR

-177 RTSHEVQKIEVWD
+177 RTSHEIQKIDVWD
-190 YDQFADLV
+190 YDQFEDMV
-198 DYDAIDRFKNNS
+198 DWKAIDDFKNDS
-210 LNPNRP
+210 LNPHRP

-224 NGYFQRTEAQN
+224 SGYFQRAEAQN
-235 KAYSVIPGIVEDYMN
+235 KAYDAIPEIVLSYME
-250 KINEKIGTNYGL
+250 KVNEKIGTDYSL
-262 FNYEG
+262 FNYVG
-267 DPNATDVIVAMGSGT
+267 AKDATDIIVAMGSGT
-282 DTIQQTVD
+282 DTIQQTVEE
-290 YLNKNTDAKVGVL
+290 LNKEGRKVGLV

-310 FSAKHFLEKMP
+310 FSTKHLLEAIP
-321 KSVERIAVLDRT
+321 ETVERIAVLDRT
-333 KEKGSVGEPLLLD
+333 KEKGSAGEPLYLD
-346 VTQVYQ
+346 VL
-352 ESDRNP
+352 EAFSDSNRNP
-358 MIIGGRYGL
+358 KIIAGRYGL
-367 GQKDTTPAHFAAVF
+367 GQKDTRPAHFKSVF
-381 NNLRKNNPKNHF
+381 DNLAKEDAKNHF
-393 TIGIDDDVMNT
+393 TVGINDDVTHT
-404 SIEIDKDFVITDGET
+404 SLEVDDSFVINDGKT
-419 TRCVFWGNGGDG
+419 TRCIFWGNGGDG

-436 KSAIKII
+436 KNAIKII

-458 AKKSNGLTLSHL
+458 AKKSNGLTMSHL

-477 HAAYLIDEADFVS
+477 HAAYFIDEADFVS

-504 NLKDGG
+504 NLKEGG

-517 WNEDELEEHLPNK
+517 WSEDELEEHIPNYLLK
-530 MKAEIANK
+530 EIADK

-549 IAQEVGLGNRTN
+549 IAQEVGLGHRTN

-568 FILSKV
+568 FILSEV
-574 LNIDDAIKYLKESIQ
+574 LPIEDAIKYLKDSIE
-589 KSYGMKGQNIVDMNN
+589 KSYGMKGQDIVDMNN
-604 AAVDMTKRELKEIK
+604 KAVDRASEELQEIK
-618 VPEAWK
+618 VKEEWK
-624 NLKKDVKEVNE
+624 NLGEDREGTNE

-647 IIELKE
+647 IINLEE

-667 TYMSGTSQYEKRGIA
+667 QYMAGTSRYEKRGIA
-682 PFVPEWKKDNCIQ
+682 LFVPEWNIDNCIQ

-710 FLLDKEEKAK
+710 FLLDEDQKAK
-720 APEGFETIKAIGK
+720 APEGFETKKAIGK
-733 GLEKYEFRMQVSP
+733 GLEGYEFRIQVSP

-760 APNKALVMRPVE
+760 APKKALAMKPID
-772 EQINKEAENWIFA
+772 EQIEKQAENWEYA
-785 HEKIGYKD
+785 HGEVGYRN
-793 DEIEANNVK
+793 DEIAPTNVK
-802 NSQFHQ
+802 NSQFSQ

-826 KLVTQL
+826 KLITQL
-832 FGNHQIISNATG
+832 YGDHQIISNATG

-858 CTNKDGHGPAWASSL
+858 CTNNNGEGPAWASSL

-885 LATKSNKLQLETL
+885 LATKSNKFLLETL
-898 IKKFLALKLQSP
+898 MKKFLELKVSTP
-910 LNEAF
+910 LNDAF
-915 KEWLEN
+915 NEWLEN
-921 NNDFDGSKKASIKI
+921 NDDFEESKKAAIKI
-935 ESLISNKTGNEEAD
+935 ESLIANETDNDEANKIIE
-949 KILDRII
+949 RIKS
-956 NLKDY
+956 LKDY
-961 LVKKSVWVYGGDGWA
+961 LVKKSVWIYGGDGWA
-976 YDIGFSGLDHVLAS
+976 YDIGFSGVDHVLAS
-990 GEDINIMVFDTEV
+990 GDDINIIVFDTEV

-1064 EAESYPGPSLIIAYS
+1064 EAESYHGPSLIIAYA

-1098 EAVLSGYWHLWRFN
+1098 EAVASGYWHLWRFN
-1112 PQLRLEGKNP
+1112 PLLKEEGKNP

-1143 YSSLK
+1143 YASLK
-1148 KAFPETA
+1148 KAFPEDA
-1155 DQLYSQAE
+1155 DRLYAEAE
-1163 EAAKERLDS
+1163 EAAKERLES
-1172 YKRMANQE
+1172 YKKMENK

>member
-1 MVLKRKKVTMDGNTA
+1 MTIKRRKVTMDGNTA
-16 AAHVSYAFSEVAAI
+16 AAHVSYAFSEVSAI

-42 IDKWAADGRKNLFGN
+42 IDKWAANGRLNLYGN
-57 PVQVTEMQHEAGAAG
+57 PVSVTEMQHEAGAAG
-72 AVHGSLVAGA
+72 AVHGSLAAGA

-91 GFLLMIPDMYK
+91 GLLLMIPDMYK

-123 LNMYGD
+123 INMYGD
-129 HQDVMAARQTGFA
+129 HQDVMAARATGFA
-142 FLASGSVQEI
+142 MLASGSVQEI
-152 MDLSPVAHLAAIEGS
+152 MDLSPVAHLAAIKAR

-177 RTSHEVQKIEVWD
+177 RTSHEIQKIDVWD
-190 YDQFADLV
+190 YDQFEDMV
-198 DYDAIDRFKNNS
+198 DWKAIDDFKNDS
-210 LNPNRP
+210 LNPHRP

-224 NGYFQRTEAQN
+224 SGYFQRTEAQN
-235 KAYSVIPGIVEDYMN
+235 KAYNGLPEIVIDYMN
-250 KINEKIGTNYGL
+250 KINEKIGTNYSL

-267 DPNATDVIVAMGSGT
+267 AEDATDIIIAMGSGT
-282 DTIQQTVD
+282 DTIQQTVEE
-290 YLNKNTDAKVGVL
+290 LNKEGRKVGLV

-310 FSAKHFLEKMP
+310 FSTKHLLEAIP
-321 KSVERIAVLDRT
+321 KTVERIAVLDRT
-333 KEKGSVGEPLLLD
+333 KEKGSAGEPLYLD
-346 VTQVYQ
+346 VL
-352 ESDRNP
+352 ESFSDSDRNP
-358 MIIGGRYGL
+358 KIIAGRYGL
-367 GQKDTTPAHFAAVF
+367 GQKDTRPAHIKSVF
-381 NNLRKNNPKNHF
+381 DNLAKDEPKNHF
-393 TIGIDDDVMNT
+393 TVGIIDDVTNT
-404 SIEIDKDFVITDGET
+404 SLEVDNSFVISDGQT
-419 TRCVFWGNGGDG
+419 TRCIFWGNGGDG

-436 KSAIKII
+436 KNAIKII

-458 AKKSNGLTLSHL
+458 AKKSNGLTMSHL

-477 HAAYLIDEADFVS
+477 HAAYFIDEADFVS

-504 NLKDGG
+504 NLKEGG

-517 WNEDELEEHLPNK
+517 WSEEELEEHIPNYLLK
-530 MKAEIANK
+530 EIADK

-549 IAQEVGLGNRTN
+549 IAQEVGLGHRTN

-568 FILSKV
+568 FILSEV
-574 LNIDDAIKYLKESIQ
+574 LPIEDAIKYLKDSIE
-589 KSYGMKGQNIVDMNN
+589 KSYGMKGQDIVDMNN
-604 AAVDMTKRELKEIK
+604 KAVDRASEELQEIK
-618 VPEAWK
+618 VKEEWK
-624 NLKKDVKEVNE
+624 NLGEDREGTNE

-647 IIELKE
+647 IINLEE

-667 TYMSGTSQYEKRGIA
+667 QYMAGTSRYEKRGIA
-682 PFVPEWKKDNCIQ
+682 LFVPEWNIDNCIQ

-710 FLLDKEEKAK
+710 FLLDEEQKAK
-720 APEGFETIKAIGK
+720 APEGFETKKAIGK
-733 GLEKYEFRMQVSP
+733 GLEGYEFRIQVSP

-760 APNKALVMRPVE
+760 APKKALAMKPID
-772 EQINKEAENWIFA
+772 EQIEKQAENWEYA
-785 HEKIGYKD
+785 HGEVGYRN
-793 DEIEANNVK
+793 DEIAPTNVK
-802 NSQFHQ
+802 NSQFSQ

-826 KLVTQL
+826 KLITQL
-832 FGNHQIISNATG
+832 YGDHQIISNATG

-858 CTNKDGHGPAWASSL
+858 CTNNNGEGPAWASSL

-885 LATKSNKLQLETL
+885 LATKSNKFLLETL
-898 IKKFLALKLQSP
+898 MKKFLELKVSTP
-910 LNEAF
+910 LNDAF
-915 KEWLEN
+915 NEWLEN
-921 NNDFDGSKKASIKI
+921 NDDFEESKKAAIKI
-935 ESLISNKTGNEEAD
+935 ESLIANETDNEEAN
-949 KILDRII
+949 KIIERIKS
-956 NLKDY
+956 LKDY
-961 LVKKSVWVYGGDGWA
+961 LVKKSVWIYGGDGWA
-976 YDIGFSGLDHVLAS
+976 YDIGFSGVDHVLAS
-990 GEDINIMVFDTEV
+990 GDDINIIVFDTEV

-1064 EAESYPGPSLIIAYS
+1064 EAESYHGPSLIIAYA

-1098 EAVLSGYWHLWRFN
+1098 EAVASGYWHLWRFN
-1112 PQLRLEGKNP
+1112 PLLKEEGKNP
-1122 FSLDSKDPTESFQ
+1122 FTLDSKDPTESFQ

-1143 YSSLK
+1143 YASLK
-1148 KAFPETA
+1148 KAFPEDA
-1155 DQLYSQAE
+1155 DRLYAEAE
-1163 EAAKERLDS
+1163 EAAKERLES
-1172 YKRMANQE
+1172 YKKMENK

>member
-1 MVLKRKKVTMDGNTA
+1 MTIKRRKVTMDGNTA
-16 AAHVSYAFSEVAAI
+16 AAHVSYAFSEVSAI

-42 IDKWAADGRKNLFGN
+42 IDKWAANGRLNLYGN
-57 PVQVTEMQHEAGAAG
+57 PVSVTEMQHEAGAAG
-72 AVHGSLVAGA
+72 AVHGSLAAGA

-91 GFLLMIPDMYK
+91 GLLLMIPDMYK

-123 LNMYGD
+123 INMYGD
-129 HQDVMAARQTGFA
+129 HQDVMAARATGFA
-142 FLASGSVQEI
+142 MLASGSVQEI
-152 MDLSPVAHLAAIEGS
+152 MDLSPVAHLSAIKAR

-177 RTSHEVQKIEVWD
+177 RTSHEIQKIDVWD
-190 YDQFADLV
+190 YDQFEDMV
-198 DYDAIDRFKNNS
+198 DWKAIDDFKNDS
-210 LNPNRP
+210 LNPHRP

-224 NGYFQRTEAQN
+224 SGYFQRTEAQN
-235 KAYSVIPGIVEDYMN
+235 KAYNGLPEIVVDYMN
-250 KINEKIGTNYGL
+250 KINEKIGTNYSL

-267 DPNATDVIVAMGSGT
+267 AEDATDIIIAMGSGT
-282 DTIQQTVD
+282 DTIQQTVEE
-290 YLNKNTDAKVGVL
+290 LNKEGRKVGLV

-310 FSAKHFLEKMP
+310 FSTKHLLEAIP
-321 KSVERIAVLDRT
+321 KTVERIAVLDRT
-333 KEKGSVGEPLLLD
+333 KEKGSAGEPLYLD
-346 VTQVYQ
+346 VL
-352 ESDRNP
+352 ESFSDSDRNP
-358 MIIGGRYGL
+358 KIIAGRYGL
-367 GQKDTTPAHFAAVF
+367 GQKDTRPAHIKSVF
-381 NNLRKNNPKNHF
+381 DNLAKDEPKNHF
-393 TIGIDDDVMNT
+393 TVGIIDDVTNT
-404 SIEIDKDFVITDGET
+404 SLEVDNSFVISDGQT
-419 TRCVFWGNGGDG
+419 TRCIFWGNGGDG

-436 KSAIKII
+436 KNAIKII

-458 AKKSNGLTLSHL
+458 AKKSNGLTMSHL

-477 HAAYLIDEADFVS
+477 HAAYFIDEADFVS

-504 NLKDGG
+504 NLKEGG

-517 WNEDELEEHLPNK
+517 WSEEELEEHIPNYLLK
-530 MKAEIANK
+530 EIADK

-549 IAQEVGLGNRTN
+549 IAQEVGLGHRTN

-568 FILSKV
+568 FILSEV
-574 LNIDDAIKYLKESIQ
+574 LPIEDAIKYLKDSIE
-589 KSYGMKGQNIVDMNN
+589 KSYGMKGQDIVDMNN
-604 AAVDMTKRELKEIK
+604 KAVDRASEELQEIK
-618 VPEAWK
+618 VKEEWK
-624 NLKKDVKEVNE
+624 NLGEDREGTNE

-647 IIELKE
+647 IINLEE

-667 TYMSGTSQYEKRGIA
+667 QYMAGTSRYEKRGIA
-682 PFVPEWKKDNCIQ
+682 LFVPEWNIDNCIQ

-710 FLLDKEEKAK
+710 FLLDEEQKAK
-720 APEGFETIKAIGK
+720 APEGFETKKAIGK
-733 GLEKYEFRMQVSP
+733 GLEGYEFRIQVSP

-760 APNKALVMRPVE
+760 APKKALAMKPID
-772 EQINKEAENWIFA
+772 EQIEKQAENWEYA
-785 HEKIGYKD
+785 HGEVGYRN
-793 DEIEANNVK
+793 DEVAPTNVK
-802 NSQFHQ
+802 NSQFSQ

-826 KLVTQL
+826 KLITQL
-832 FGNHQIISNATG
+832 YGDHQIISNATG

-858 CTNKDGHGPAWASSL
+858 CTNNNGEGPAWASSL

-885 LATKSNKLQLETL
+885 LATKSNKFLLETL
-898 IKKFLALKLQSP
+898 MKKFLELKVSTP
-910 LNEAF
+910 LNDAF
-915 KEWLEN
+915 NEWLEN
-921 NNDFDGSKKASIKI
+921 NDDFEESKKAAIKI
-935 ESLISNKTGNEEAD
+935 ESLIANETDNDEANKIIE
-949 KILDRII
+949 RIKK
-956 NLKDY
+956 LKDY
-961 LVKKSVWVYGGDGWA
+961 LVKKSVWIYGGDGWA
-976 YDIGFSGLDHVLAS
+976 YDIGFSGVDHVLAS
-990 GEDINIMVFDTEV
+990 GDDINIIVFDTEV

-1064 EAESYPGPSLIIAYS
+1064 EAESYHGPSLIIAYA

-1098 EAVLSGYWHLWRFN
+1098 EAVASGYWHLWRFN
-1112 PQLRLEGKNP
+1112 PLLKEEGKNP
-1122 FSLDSKDPTESFQ
+1122 FTLDSKDPTESFQ

-1143 YSSLK
+1143 YASLK
-1148 KAFPETA
+1148 KAFPEDA
-1155 DQLYSQAE
+1155 DRLYAEAE
-1163 EAAKERLDS
+1163 EAAKERLES
-1172 YKRMANQE
+1172 YKKMENK

>member
-1 MVLKRKKVTMDGNTA
+1 MTIKRRKVTMDGNTA
-16 AAHVSYAFSEVAAI
+16 AAHVSYAFSEVSAI

-42 IDKWAADGRKNLFGN
+42 IDKWAANGRLNLYGN
-57 PVQVTEMQHEAGAAG
+57 PVSVTEMQHEAGAAG
-72 AVHGSLVAGA
+72 AVHGSLAAGA

-91 GFLLMIPDMYK
+91 GLLLMIPDMYK

-123 LNMYGD
+123 INMYGD
-129 HQDVMAARQTGFA
+129 HQDVMAARATGFA
-142 FLASGSVQEI
+142 MLASGSVQEI
-152 MDLSPVAHLAAIEGS
+152 MDLSPVAHLSAIKAR

-177 RTSHEVQKIEVWD
+177 RTSHEIQKIDVWD
-190 YDQFADLV
+190 YDQFEDMV
-198 DYDAIDRFKNNS
+198 DWKAIDDFKNDS
-210 LNPNRP
+210 LNPHRP

-224 NGYFQRTEAQN
+224 SGYFQRTEAQN
-235 KAYSVIPGIVEDYMN
+235 KAYNGLPEIVIDYMN
-250 KINEKIGTNYGL
+250 KINEKIGTNYSL

-267 DPNATDVIVAMGSGT
+267 AEDATDIIIAMGSGT
-282 DTIQQTVD
+282 DTIQQTVEE
-290 YLNKNTDAKVGVL
+290 LNKDGRKVGLV

-310 FSAKHFLEKMP
+310 FSTKHLLEAIP
-321 KSVERIAVLDRT
+321 KTVERIAVLDRT
-333 KEKGSVGEPLLLD
+333 KEKGSAGEPLYLD
-346 VTQVYQ
+346 VL
-352 ESDRNP
+352 ESFSDSDRNP
-358 MIIGGRYGL
+358 KIIAGRYGL
-367 GQKDTTPAHFAAVF
+367 GQKDTRPAHIKSVF
-381 NNLRKNNPKNHF
+381 DNLAKDEPKNHF
-393 TIGIDDDVMNT
+393 TVGIIDDVTNT
-404 SIEIDKDFVITDGET
+404 SLEVDNSFVISDGQT
-419 TRCVFWGNGGDG
+419 TRCIFWGNGGDG

-436 KSAIKII
+436 KNAIKII

-458 AKKSNGLTLSHL
+458 AKKSNGLTMSHL

-477 HAAYLIDEADFVS
+477 HAAYFIDEADFVS

-504 NLKDGG
+504 NLKEGG

-517 WNEDELEEHLPNK
+517 WSEEELEEHIPNYLLK
-530 MKAEIANK
+530 EIADK

-549 IAQEVGLGNRTN
+549 IAQEVGLGHRTN

-568 FILSKV
+568 FILSEV
-574 LNIDDAIKYLKESIQ
+574 LPIEDAIKYLKDSIE
-589 KSYGMKGQNIVDMNN
+589 KSYGMKGQDIVDMNN
-604 AAVDMTKRELKEIK
+604 KAVDRASEELQEIK
-618 VPEAWK
+618 VKEEWK
-624 NLKKDVKEVNE
+624 NLGEDREGTNE

-647 IIELKE
+647 IINLEE

-667 TYMSGTSQYEKRGIA
+667 QYMAGTSRYEKRGIA
-682 PFVPEWKKDNCIQ
+682 LFVPEWNIDNCIQ

-710 FLLDKEEKAK
+710 FLLDEEQKAK
-720 APEGFETIKAIGK
+720 APEGFETKKAIGK
-733 GLEKYEFRMQVSP
+733 GLEGYEFRIQVSP

-760 APNKALVMRPVE
+760 APKKALAMKPID
-772 EQINKEAENWIFA
+772 EQIEKQAENWEYA
-785 HEKIGYKD
+785 HGEVGYRN
-793 DEIEANNVK
+793 DEIAPTNVK
-802 NSQFHQ
+802 NSQFSQ

-826 KLVTQL
+826 KLITQL
-832 FGNHQIISNATG
+832 YGDHQIISNATG

-858 CTNKDGHGPAWASSL
+858 CTNNNGEGPAWASSL

-885 LATKSNKLQLETL
+885 LATKSNKFLLETL
-898 IKKFLALKLQSP
+898 MKKFLELKVTTP
-910 LNEAF
+910 LNDAF
-915 KEWLEN
+915 NEWLEN
-921 NNDFDGSKKASIKI
+921 NDDFEESKKAAIKI
-935 ESLISNKTGNEEAD
+935 ESLIANETDNEEAN
-949 KILDRII
+949 KIIERIKS
-956 NLKDY
+956 LKDY
-961 LVKKSVWVYGGDGWA
+961 LVKKSVWIYGGDGWA
-976 YDIGFSGLDHVLAS
+976 YDIGFSGVDHVLAS
-990 GEDINIMVFDTEV
+990 GDDINIIVFDTEV

-1064 EAESYPGPSLIIAYS
+1064 EAESYHGPSLIIAYA

-1098 EAVLSGYWHLWRFN
+1098 EAVASGYWHLWRFN
-1112 PQLRLEGKNP
+1112 PLLKEEGKNP

-1143 YSSLK
+1143 YASLK
-1148 KAFPETA
+1148 KAFPEDA
-1155 DQLYSQAE
+1155 DRLYAEAE
-1163 EAAKERLDS
+1163 EAAKERLES
-1172 YKRMANQE
+1172 YKKMENK

>member
-1 MVLKRKKVTMDGNTA
+1 MTIKRRKVTMDGNTA
-16 AAHVSYAFSEVAAI
+16 AAHVSYAFSEVSAI

-42 IDKWAADGRKNLFGN
+42 IDKWAANGRLNLYGN
-57 PVQVTEMQHEAGAAG
+57 PVSVTEMQHEAGAAG
-72 AVHGSLVAGA
+72 AVHGSLAAGA

-91 GFLLMIPDMYK
+91 GLLLMIPDMYK

-123 LNMYGD
+123 INMYGD
-129 HQDVMAARQTGFA
+129 HQDVMAARATGFA
-142 FLASGSVQEI
+142 MLASGSVQEI
-152 MDLSPVAHLAAIEGS
+152 MDLSPVAHLSAIKAR

-177 RTSHEVQKIEVWD
+177 RTSHEIQKIDVWD
-190 YDQFADLV
+190 YDQFEDMV
-198 DYDAIDRFKNNS
+198 DWKAIDDFKNDS
-210 LNPNRP
+210 LNPHRP

-224 NGYFQRTEAQN
+224 SGYFQRTEAQN
-235 KAYSVIPGIVEDYMN
+235 KAYNGLPEIVLDYMN
-250 KINEKIGTNYGL
+250 KINEKIGTNYSL

-267 DPNATDVIVAMGSGT
+267 AEDATDIIIAMGSGT
-282 DTIQQTVD
+282 DTIQQTVEE
-290 YLNKNTDAKVGVL
+290 LNKDGRKVGLV

-310 FSAKHFLEKMP
+310 FSTKHLLEAIP
-321 KSVERIAVLDRT
+321 KTVERIAVLDRT
-333 KEKGSVGEPLLLD
+333 KEKGSAGEPLYLD
-346 VTQVYQ
+346 VL
-352 ESDRNP
+352 ESFSDSDRNP
-358 MIIGGRYGL
+358 KIIAGRYGL
-367 GQKDTTPAHFAAVF
+367 GQKDTRPAHIKSVF
-381 NNLRKNNPKNHF
+381 DNLAKDEPKNHF
-393 TIGIDDDVMNT
+393 TVGIIDDVTNT
-404 SIEIDKDFVITDGET
+404 SLEVDNSFVISDGQT
-419 TRCVFWGNGGDG
+419 TRCIFWGNGGDG

-436 KSAIKII
+436 KNAIKII

-458 AKKSNGLTLSHL
+458 AKKSNGLTMSHL

-477 HAAYLIDEADFVS
+477 HAAYFIDEADFVS

-504 NLKDGG
+504 NLKEGG

-517 WNEDELEEHLPNK
+517 WSEEELEEHIPNYLLK
-530 MKAEIANK
+530 EIADK

-549 IAQEVGLGNRTN
+549 IAQEVGLGHRTN

-568 FILSKV
+568 FILSEV
-574 LNIDDAIKYLKESIQ
+574 LPIEDAIKYLKDSIE
-589 KSYGMKGQNIVDMNN
+589 KSYGMKGQDIVDMNN
-604 AAVDMTKRELKEIK
+604 KAVDRASEELQEIK
-618 VPEAWK
+618 VKEEWK
-624 NLKKDVKEVNE
+624 NLGEDREGTNE

-647 IIELKE
+647 IINLEE

-667 TYMSGTSQYEKRGIA
+667 QYMAGTSRYEKRGIA
-682 PFVPEWKKDNCIQ
+682 LFVPEWNIDNCIQ

-710 FLLDKEEKAK
+710 FLLDEEQKAK
-720 APEGFETIKAIGK
+720 APEGFETKKAIGK
-733 GLEKYEFRMQVSP
+733 GLEGYEFRIQVSP

-760 APNKALVMRPVE
+760 APKKALAMKPID
-772 EQINKEAENWIFA
+772 EQIEKQAENWEYA
-785 HEKIGYKD
+785 HGEVGYRN
-793 DEIEANNVK
+793 DEIAPTNVK
-802 NSQFHQ
+802 NSQFSQ

-826 KLVTQL
+826 KLITQL
-832 FGNHQIISNATG
+832 YGDHQIISNATG

-858 CTNKDGHGPAWASSL
+858 CTNNNGEGPAWASSL

-885 LATKSNKLQLETL
+885 LATKSNKFLLETL
-898 IKKFLALKLQSP
+898 MKKFLELKVSTP
-910 LNEAF
+910 LNDAF
-915 KEWLEN
+915 NEWLEN
-921 NNDFDGSKKASIKI
+921 NDDFEESKKAAIKI
-935 ESLISNKTGNEEAD
+935 ESLIANETDNDEANKIIE
-949 KILDRII
+949 RIKS
-956 NLKDY
+956 LKDY
-961 LVKKSVWVYGGDGWA
+961 LVKKSVWIYGGDGWA
-976 YDIGFSGLDHVLAS
+976 YDIGFSGVDHVLAS
-990 GEDINIMVFDTEV
+990 GDDINIIVFDTEV

-1064 EAESYPGPSLIIAYS
+1064 EAESYHGPSLIIAYA

-1098 EAVLSGYWHLWRFN
+1098 EAVASGYWHLWRFN
-1112 PQLRLEGKNP
+1112 PLLKEEGKNP

-1143 YSSLK
+1143 YASLK
-1148 KAFPETA
+1148 KAFPEDA
-1155 DQLYSQAE
+1155 DRLYAEAE
-1163 EAAKERLDS
+1163 EAAKERLES
-1172 YKRMANQE
+1172 YKKMENK

>member
-1 MVLKRKKVTMDGNTA
+1 MTIKRRKVTMDGNTA
-16 AAHVSYAFSEVAAI
+16 AAHVSYAFSEVSAI

-42 IDKWAADGRKNLFGN
+42 IDKWAANGRLNLYGN
-57 PVQVTEMQHEAGAAG
+57 PVSVTEMQHEAGAAG
-72 AVHGSLVAGA
+72 AVHGSLAAGA

-91 GFLLMIPDMYK
+91 GLLLMIPDMYK

-123 LNMYGD
+123 INMYGD
-129 HQDVMAARQTGFA
+129 HQDVMAARATGFA
-142 FLASGSVQEI
+142 MLASGSVQEI
-152 MDLSPVAHLAAIEGS
+152 MDLSPVAHLSAIKAR

-177 RTSHEVQKIEVWD
+177 RTSHEIQKIDVWD
-190 YDQFADLV
+190 YDQFEDMV
-198 DYDAIDRFKNNS
+198 DWKAIDDFKNDS
-210 LNPNRP
+210 LNPHRP

-224 NGYFQRTEAQN
+224 SGYFQRTEAQN
-235 KAYSVIPGIVEDYMN
+235 KAYNGLPEIVLDYMN
-250 KINEKIGTNYGL
+250 KINEKIGTNYSL

-267 DPNATDVIVAMGSGT
+267 AEDATDIIIAMGSGT
-282 DTIQQTVD
+282 DTIQQTVEE
-290 YLNKNTDAKVGVL
+290 LNKDGRKVGLV

-310 FSAKHFLEKMP
+310 FSTKHLLEAIP
-321 KSVERIAVLDRT
+321 KTVERIAVLDRT
-333 KEKGSVGEPLLLD
+333 KEKGSAGEPLYLD
-346 VTQVYQ
+346 VL
-352 ESDRNP
+352 ESFSDSDRNP
-358 MIIGGRYGL
+358 KIIAGRYGL
-367 GQKDTTPAHFAAVF
+367 GQKDTRPAHIKSVF
-381 NNLRKNNPKNHF
+381 DNLAKDEPKNHF
-393 TIGIDDDVMNT
+393 TVGIIDDVTNT
-404 SIEIDKDFVITDGET
+404 SLEVDNSFVISDGQT
-419 TRCVFWGNGGDG
+419 TRCIFWGNGGDG

-436 KSAIKII
+436 KNAIKII

-458 AKKSNGLTLSHL
+458 AKKSNGLTMSHL

-477 HAAYLIDEADFVS
+477 HAAYFIDEADFVS

-504 NLKDGG
+504 NLKEGG

-517 WNEDELEEHLPNK
+517 WSEEELEEHIPNYLLK
-530 MKAEIANK
+530 EIADK

-549 IAQEVGLGNRTN
+549 IAQEVGLGHRTN

-568 FILSKV
+568 FILSEV
-574 LNIDDAIKYLKESIQ
+574 LPIEDAIKYLKDSIE
-589 KSYGMKGQNIVDMNN
+589 KSYGMKGQDIVDMNN
-604 AAVDMTKRELKEIK
+604 KAVDRASEELQEIK
-618 VPEAWK
+618 VKEEWK
-624 NLKKDVKEVNE
+624 NLGEDREGTNE

-647 IIELKE
+647 IINLEE

-667 TYMSGTSQYEKRGIA
+667 QYMAGTSRYEKRGIA
-682 PFVPEWKKDNCIQ
+682 LFVPEWNIDNCIQ

-710 FLLDKEEKAK
+710 FLLDEEQKKK
-720 APEGFETIKAIGK
+720 APEGFETKKAIGK
-733 GLEKYEFRMQVSP
+733 GLEGYEFRIQVSP

-760 APNKALVMRPVE
+760 APKKALAMKPID
-772 EQINKEAENWIFA
+772 EQIEKQAENWEYA
-785 HEKIGYKD
+785 HGEVGYRN
-793 DEIEANNVK
+793 DEIAPTNVK
-802 NSQFHQ
+802 NSQFSQ

-826 KLVTQL
+826 KLITQL
-832 FGNHQIISNATG
+832 YGDHQIISNATG

-858 CTNKDGHGPAWASSL
+858 CTNNNGEGPAWASSL

-885 LATKSNKLQLETL
+885 LATKSNKFLLETL
-898 IKKFLALKLQSP
+898 MKKFLELKVSTP
-910 LNEAF
+910 LNDAF
-915 KEWLEN
+915 NEWLEN
-921 NNDFDGSKKASIKI
+921 NDDFEESKKAAIKI
-935 ESLISNKTGNEEAD
+935 ESLIANETDNDEANKIIE
-949 KILDRII
+949 RIK

-961 LVKKSVWVYGGDGWA
+961 LVKKSVWIYGGDGWA
-976 YDIGFSGLDHVLAS
+976 YDIGFSGVDHVLAS
-990 GEDINIMVFDTEV
+990 GDDINIIVFDTEV

-1064 EAESYPGPSLIIAYS
+1064 EAESYHGPSLIIAYA

-1098 EAVLSGYWHLWRFN
+1098 EAVASGYWHLWRFN
-1112 PQLRLEGKNP
+1112 PLLKEEGKNP

-1143 YSSLK
+1143 YASLK
-1148 KAFPETA
+1148 KAFPEDA
-1155 DQLYSQAE
+1155 DRLYAEAE
-1163 EAAKERLDS
+1163 EAAKERLES
-1172 YKRMANQE
+1172 YKKMENK

>member
-1 MVLKRKKVTMDGNTA
+1 MTIKRRKVTMDGNTA
-16 AAHVSYAFSEVAAI
+16 AAHVSYAFSEVSAI

-42 IDKWAADGRKNLFGN
+42 IDKWAANGRLNLYGN
-57 PVQVTEMQHEAGAAG
+57 PVSVTEMQHEAGAAG
-72 AVHGSLVAGA
+72 AVHGSLAAGA

-91 GFLLMIPDMYK
+91 GLLLMIPDMYK

-123 LNMYGD
+123 INMYGD
-129 HQDVMAARQTGFA
+129 HQDVMAARATGFA
-142 FLASGSVQEI
+142 MLASGSVQEI
-152 MDLSPVAHLAAIEGS
+152 MDLSPVAHLSAIKAR

-177 RTSHEVQKIEVWD
+177 RTSHEIQKIDVWD
-190 YDQFADLV
+190 YDQFEDMV
-198 DYDAIDRFKNNS
+198 DWKAIDDFKNDS
-210 LNPNRP
+210 LNPHRP

-224 NGYFQRTEAQN
+224 SGYFQRTEAQN
-235 KAYSVIPGIVEDYMN
+235 KAYNGLPEIVVDYMN
-250 KINEKIGTNYGL
+250 KINEKIGTNYSL

-267 DPNATDVIVAMGSGT
+267 AEDATDIIIAMGSGT
-282 DTIQQTVD
+282 DTIQQTVEE
-290 YLNKNTDAKVGVL
+290 LNKEGRKVGLV

-310 FSAKHFLEKMP
+310 FSTKHLLEAIP
-321 KSVERIAVLDRT
+321 KTVERIAVLDRT
-333 KEKGSVGEPLLLD
+333 KEKGSAGEPLYLD
-346 VTQVYQ
+346 VL
-352 ESDRNP
+352 ESFSDSDRNP
-358 MIIGGRYGL
+358 KIIAGRYGL
-367 GQKDTTPAHFAAVF
+367 GQKDTRPAHIKSVF
-381 NNLRKNNPKNHF
+381 DNLAKDEPKNHF
-393 TIGIDDDVMNT
+393 TVGIIDDVTNT
-404 SIEIDKDFVITDGET
+404 SLEVDNSFVISDGQT
-419 TRCVFWGNGGDG
+419 TRCIFWGNGGDG

-436 KSAIKII
+436 KNAIKII

-458 AKKSNGLTLSHL
+458 AKKSNGLTMSHL

-477 HAAYLIDEADFVS
+477 HAAYFIDEADFVS

-504 NLKDGG
+504 NLKEGG

-517 WNEDELEEHLPNK
+517 WSEEELEEHIPNYLLK
-530 MKAEIANK
+530 EIADK

-549 IAQEVGLGNRTN
+549 IAQEVGLGHRTN

-568 FILSKV
+568 FILSEV
-574 LNIDDAIKYLKESIQ
+574 LPIEDAIKYLKDSIE
-589 KSYGMKGQNIVDMNN
+589 KSYGMKGQDIVDMNN
-604 AAVDMTKRELKEIK
+604 KAVDRASEELQEIK
-618 VPEAWK
+618 VKEEWK
-624 NLKKDVKEVNE
+624 NLGEDREGTNE

-647 IIELKE
+647 IINLEE

-667 TYMSGTSQYEKRGIA
+667 QYMAGTSRYEKRGIA
-682 PFVPEWKKDNCIQ
+682 LFVPEWNIDNCIQ

-710 FLLDKEEKAK
+710 FLLDEEQKAK
-720 APEGFETIKAIGK
+720 APEGFETKKAIGK
-733 GLEKYEFRMQVSP
+733 GLEGYEFRIQVSP

-760 APNKALVMRPVE
+760 APKKALAMKPID
-772 EQINKEAENWIFA
+772 EQIEKQAENWEYA
-785 HEKIGYKD
+785 HGEVGYRN
-793 DEIEANNVK
+793 DEIAPTNVK
-802 NSQFHQ
+802 NSQFSQ

-826 KLVTQL
+826 KLITQL
-832 FGNHQIISNATG
+832 YGDHQIISNATG

-858 CTNKDGHGPAWASSL
+858 CTNNNGEGPAWASSL

-885 LATKSNKLQLETL
+885 LATKSNKFLLETL
-898 IKKFLALKLQSP
+898 MKKFLELKVSTP
-910 LNEAF
+910 LNDAF
-915 KEWLEN
+915 NEWLEN
-921 NNDFDGSKKASIKI
+921 NDDFEESKKAAIKI
-935 ESLISNKTGNEEAD
+935 ESLIANETDNEEAN
-949 KILDRII
+949 KIIERIKS
-956 NLKDY
+956 LKDY
-961 LVKKSVWVYGGDGWA
+961 LVKKSVWIYGGDGWA
-976 YDIGFSGLDHVLAS
+976 YDIGFSGVDHVLAS
-990 GEDINIMVFDTEV
+990 GDDINIIVFDTEV

-1064 EAESYPGPSLIIAYS
+1064 EAESYHGPSLIIAYA

-1098 EAVLSGYWHLWRFN
+1098 EAVASGYWHLWRFN
-1112 PQLRLEGKNP
+1112 PLLKEEGKNP

-1143 YSSLK
+1143 YASLK
-1148 KAFPETA
+1148 KAFPEDA
-1155 DQLYSQAE
+1155 DRLYAEAE
-1163 EAAKERLDS
+1163 EAAKERLES
-1172 YKRMANQE
+1172 YKKMENK

>member
-1 MVLKRKKVTMDGNTA
+1 MTIKRRKVTMDGNTA
-16 AAHVSYAFSEVAAI
+16 AAHVSYAFSEVSAI

-42 IDKWAADGRKNLFGN
+42 IDKWAANGRLNLYGN
-57 PVQVTEMQHEAGAAG
+57 PVSVTEMQHEAGAAG
-72 AVHGSLVAGA
+72 AVHGSLAAGA

-91 GFLLMIPDMYK
+91 GLLLMIPDMYK

-123 LNMYGD
+123 INMYGD
-129 HQDVMAARQTGFA
+129 HQDVMAARATGFA
-142 FLASGSVQEI
+142 MLASGSVQEI
-152 MDLSPVAHLAAIEGS
+152 MDLSPVAHLSAIKAR

-177 RTSHEVQKIEVWD
+177 RTSHEIQKIDVWD
-190 YDQFADLV
+190 YDQFEDMV
-198 DYDAIDRFKNNS
+198 DWKAIDDFKNDS
-210 LNPNRP
+210 LNPHRP

-224 NGYFQRTEAQN
+224 SGYFQRTEAQN
-235 KAYSVIPGIVEDYMN
+235 KAYNGLPEIVLDYMN
-250 KINEKIGTNYGL
+250 KINEKIGTNYSL

-267 DPNATDVIVAMGSGT
+267 AEDATDIIIAMGSGT
-282 DTIQQTVD
+282 DTIQQTVEE
-290 YLNKNTDAKVGVL
+290 LNKEGRKVGLV

-310 FSAKHFLEKMP
+310 FSTKHLLEAIP
-321 KSVERIAVLDRT
+321 KTVERIAVLDRT
-333 KEKGSVGEPLLLD
+333 KEKGSAGEPLYLD
-346 VTQVYQ
+346 VL
-352 ESDRNP
+352 ESFSDSDRNP
-358 MIIGGRYGL
+358 KIIAGRYGL
-367 GQKDTTPAHFAAVF
+367 GQKDTRPAHIKSVF
-381 NNLRKNNPKNHF
+381 DNLAKDEPKNHF
-393 TIGIDDDVMNT
+393 TVGIIDDVTNT
-404 SIEIDKDFVITDGET
+404 SLEVDNSFVISDGQT
-419 TRCVFWGNGGDG
+419 TRCIFWGNGGDG

-436 KSAIKII
+436 KNAIKII

-458 AKKSNGLTLSHL
+458 AKKSNGLTMSHL

-477 HAAYLIDEADFVS
+477 HAAYFIDEADFVS

-504 NLKDGG
+504 NLKEGG

-517 WNEDELEEHLPNK
+517 WSEEELEEHIPNYLLK
-530 MKAEIANK
+530 EIADK

-549 IAQEVGLGNRTN
+549 IAQEVGLGHRTN

-568 FILSKV
+568 FILSEV
-574 LNIDDAIKYLKESIQ
+574 LPIEDAIKYLKDSIE
-589 KSYGMKGQNIVDMNN
+589 KSYGMKGQDIVDMNN
-604 AAVDMTKRELKEIK
+604 KAVDRASEELQEIK
-618 VPEAWK
+618 VKEEWK
-624 NLKKDVKEVNE
+624 NLGEDREGANE

-647 IIELKE
+647 IINLEE

-667 TYMSGTSQYEKRGIA
+667 QYMAGTSRYEKRGIA
-682 PFVPEWKKDNCIQ
+682 LFVPEWNIDNCIQ

-710 FLLDKEEKAK
+710 FLLDEEQKAK
-720 APEGFETIKAIGK
+720 APEGFETKKAIGK
-733 GLEKYEFRMQVSP
+733 GLEGYEFRIQVSP

-760 APNKALVMRPVE
+760 APKKALAMKPID
-772 EQINKEAENWIFA
+772 EQIEKQAENWEYA
-785 HEKIGYKD
+785 HGEVGYRN
-793 DEIEANNVK
+793 DEIAPTNVK
-802 NSQFHQ
+802 NSQFSQ

-826 KLVTQL
+826 KLITQL
-832 FGNHQIISNATG
+832 YGDHQIISNATG

-858 CTNKDGHGPAWASSL
+858 CTNNNGEGPAWASSL

-885 LATKSNKLQLETL
+885 LATKSNKFLLETL
-898 IKKFLALKLQSP
+898 MKKFLELKVSTP
-910 LNEAF
+910 LNDAF
-915 KEWLEN
+915 NEWLEN
-921 NNDFDGSKKASIKI
+921 NDDFEESKKAAIKI
-935 ESLISNKTGNEEAD
+935 ESLIANGTDNEEAN
-949 KILDRII
+949 KIIERIKS
-956 NLKDY
+956 LKDY
-961 LVKKSVWVYGGDGWA
+961 LVKKSVWIYGGDGWA
-976 YDIGFSGLDHVLAS
+976 YDIGFSGVDHVLAS
-990 GEDINIMVFDTEV
+990 GDDINIIVFDTEV

-1064 EAESYPGPSLIIAYS
+1064 EAESYHGPSLIIAYA

-1098 EAVLSGYWHLWRFN
+1098 EAVASGYWHLWRFN
-1112 PQLRLEGKNP
+1112 PLLKEEGKNP

-1143 YSSLK
+1143 YASLK
-1148 KAFPETA
+1148 KAFPEDA
-1155 DQLYSQAE
+1155 DRLYAEAE
-1163 EAAKERLDS
+1163 EAAKERLES
-1172 YKRMANQE
+1172 YKKMENK

>member
-1 MVLKRKKVTMDGNTA
+1 MTIKRRKVTMDGNTA
-16 AAHVSYAFSEVAAI
+16 AAHVSYAFSEVSAI

-42 IDKWAADGRKNLFGN
+42 IDKWAANGRLNLYGN
-57 PVQVTEMQHEAGAAG
+57 PVSVTEMQHEAGAAG
-72 AVHGSLVAGA
+72 AVHGSLAAGA

-91 GFLLMIPDMYK
+91 GLLLMIPDMYK

-123 LNMYGD
+123 INMYGD
-129 HQDVMAARQTGFA
+129 HQDVMAARATGFA
-142 FLASGSVQEI
+142 MLASGSVQEI
-152 MDLSPVAHLAAIEGS
+152 MDLSPVAHLSAIKAR

-177 RTSHEVQKIEVWD
+177 RTSHEIQKIDVWD
-190 YDQFADLV
+190 YDQFEDMV
-198 DYDAIDRFKNNS
+198 DWKAIDDFKNDS
-210 LNPNRP
+210 LNPHRP

-224 NGYFQRTEAQN
+224 SGYFQRTEAQN
-235 KAYSVIPGIVEDYMN
+235 KAYNGLPEIVVDYMN
-250 KINEKIGTNYGL
+250 KINEKIGTNYSL

-267 DPNATDVIVAMGSGT
+267 AQDATDIIIAMGSGT
-282 DTIQQTVD
+282 DTIQQTVEE
-290 YLNKNTDAKVGVL
+290 LNKDGRKVGLV

-310 FSAKHFLEKMP
+310 FSTKHLLEAIP
-321 KSVERIAVLDRT
+321 KTVERIAVLDRT
-333 KEKGSVGEPLLLD
+333 KEKGSAGEPLYLD
-346 VTQVYQ
+346 VL
-352 ESDRNP
+352 ESFSDSDRNP
-358 MIIGGRYGL
+358 KIIAGRYGL
-367 GQKDTTPAHFAAVF
+367 GQKDTRPAHIKSVF
-381 NNLRKNNPKNHF
+381 DNLAKDEPKNHF
-393 TIGIDDDVMNT
+393 TVGIIDDVTNT
-404 SIEIDKDFVITDGET
+404 SLEVDNSFVISDGQT
-419 TRCVFWGNGGDG
+419 TRCIFWGNGGDG

-436 KSAIKII
+436 KNAIKII

-458 AKKSNGLTLSHL
+458 AKKSNGLTMSHL

-477 HAAYLIDEADFVS
+477 HAAYFIDEADFVS

-504 NLKDGG
+504 NLKEGG

-517 WNEDELEEHLPNK
+517 WSEEELEEHIPNYLLK
-530 MKAEIANK
+530 EIADK

-549 IAQEVGLGNRTN
+549 IAQEVGLGHRTN

-568 FILSKV
+568 FILSEV
-574 LNIDDAIKYLKESIQ
+574 LPIEDAIKYLKDSIE
-589 KSYGMKGQNIVDMNN
+589 KSYGMKGQDIVDMNN
-604 AAVDMTKRELKEIK
+604 KAVDRASEELQEIK
-618 VPEAWK
+618 VKEEWK
-624 NLKKDVKEVNE
+624 NLGEDREGTNE

-647 IIELKE
+647 IINLEE

-667 TYMSGTSQYEKRGIA
+667 QYMAGTSRYEKRGIA
-682 PFVPEWKKDNCIQ
+682 LFVPEWNIDNCIQ

-710 FLLDKEEKAK
+710 FLLDEEQKAK
-720 APEGFETIKAIGK
+720 APEGFETKKAIGK
-733 GLEKYEFRMQVSP
+733 GLEGYEFRIQVSP

-760 APNKALVMRPVE
+760 APKKALAMKPID
-772 EQINKEAENWIFA
+772 EQIEKQAENWEYA
-785 HEKIGYKD
+785 HGEVGYRN
-793 DEIEANNVK
+793 DEIAPTNVK
-802 NSQFHQ
+802 NSQFSQ

-826 KLVTQL
+826 KLITQL
-832 FGNHQIISNATG
+832 YGDHQIISNATV

-858 CTNKDGHGPAWASSL
+858 CTNNNGEGPAWASSL

-885 LATKSNKLQLETL
+885 LATKSNKFLLETL
-898 IKKFLALKLQSP
+898 MKKFLELKVSTP
-910 LNEAF
+910 LNDAF
-915 KEWLEN
+915 NEWLEN
-921 NNDFDGSKKASIKI
+921 NDDFEESKKAAIKI
-935 ESLISNKTGNEEAD
+935 ESLIANETDNDEANKIIE
-949 KILDRII
+949 RIKS
-956 NLKDY
+956 LKDY
-961 LVKKSVWVYGGDGWA
+961 LVKKSVWIYGGDGWA
-976 YDIGFSGLDHVLAS
+976 YDIGFSGVDHVLAS
-990 GEDINIMVFDTEV
+990 GDDINIIVFDTEV

-1064 EAESYPGPSLIIAYS
+1064 EAESYHGPSLIIAYA

-1098 EAVLSGYWHLWRFN
+1098 EAVASGYWHLWRFN
-1112 PQLRLEGKNP
+1112 PLLKEEGKNP

-1143 YSSLK
+1143 YASLK
-1148 KAFPETA
+1148 KAFPEDA
-1155 DQLYSQAE
+1155 DRLYAEAE
-1163 EAAKERLDS
+1163 EAAKERLES
-1172 YKRMANQE
+1172 YKKMENK

>member
-1 MVLKRKKVTMDGNTA
+1 MTIKRRKVTMDGNTA
-16 AAHVSYAFSEVAAI
+16 AAHVSYAFSEVSAI

-42 IDKWAADGRKNLFGN
+42 IDKWAANGRLNLYGN
-57 PVQVTEMQHEAGAAG
+57 PVSVTEMQHEAGAAG
-72 AVHGSLVAGA
+72 AVHGSLAAGA

-91 GFLLMIPDMYK
+91 GLLLMIPDMYK

-123 LNMYGD
+123 INMYGD
-129 HQDVMAARQTGFA
+129 HQDVMAARATGFA
-142 FLASGSVQEI
+142 MLASGSVQEI
-152 MDLSPVAHLAAIEGS
+152 MDLSPVAHLSAIKAR

-177 RTSHEVQKIEVWD
+177 RTSHEIQKIDVWD
-190 YDQFADLV
+190 YDQFEDMV
-198 DYDAIDRFKNNS
+198 DWKAIDDFKNDS
-210 LNPNRP
+210 LNPHRP

-224 NGYFQRTEAQN
+224 SGYFQRTEAQN
-235 KAYSVIPGIVEDYMN
+235 KAYNGLPEIVIDYMN
-250 KINEKIGTNYGL
+250 KINEKIGTNYSL

-267 DPNATDVIVAMGSGT
+267 AEDATDIIIAMGSGT
-282 DTIQQTVD
+282 DTIQQTVEE
-290 YLNKNTDAKVGVL
+290 LNKEGRKVGLV

-310 FSAKHFLEKMP
+310 FSTKHLLEAIP
-321 KSVERIAVLDRT
+321 KTVERIAVLDRT
-333 KEKGSVGEPLLLD
+333 KEKGSAGEPLYLD
-346 VTQVYQ
+346 VL
-352 ESDRNP
+352 ESFSDSDRNP
-358 MIIGGRYGL
+358 RIIAGRYGL
-367 GQKDTTPAHFAAVF
+367 GQKDTRPAHIKSVF
-381 NNLRKNNPKNHF
+381 DNLAKDEPKNHF
-393 TIGIDDDVMNT
+393 TVGIIDDVTNT
-404 SIEIDKDFVITDGET
+404 SLEVDNSFVISDGQT
-419 TRCVFWGNGGDG
+419 TRCIFWGNGGDG

-436 KSAIKII
+436 KNAIKII

-458 AKKSNGLTLSHL
+458 AKKSNGLTMSHL

-477 HAAYLIDEADFVS
+477 HAAYFIDEADFVS

-504 NLKDGG
+504 NLKEGG

-517 WNEDELEEHLPNK
+517 WSEEELEEHIPNYLLK
-530 MKAEIANK
+530 EIADK

-549 IAQEVGLGNRTN
+549 IAQEVGLGHRTN

-568 FILSKV
+568 FILSEV
-574 LNIDDAIKYLKESIQ
+574 LPIEDAIKYLKDSIE
-589 KSYGMKGQNIVDMNN
+589 KSYGMKGQDIVDMNN
-604 AAVDMTKRELKEIK
+604 KAVDRASEELQEIK
-618 VPEAWK
+618 VKEEWK
-624 NLKKDVKEVNE
+624 NLGEDREGANE

-647 IIELKE
+647 IINLEE

-667 TYMSGTSQYEKRGIA
+667 QYMAGTSRYEKRGIA
-682 PFVPEWKKDNCIQ
+682 LFVPEWNIDNCIQ

-710 FLLDKEEKAK
+710 FLLDEDQKAK
-720 APEGFETIKAIGK
+720 APEGFETKKAIGK
-733 GLEKYEFRMQVSP
+733 GLEGYEFRIQVSP

-760 APNKALVMRPVE
+760 APKKALAMKPID
-772 EQINKEAENWIFA
+772 EQIEKQAENWEYA
-785 HEKIGYKD
+785 HGEVGYRN
-793 DEIEANNVK
+793 DEIAPTNVK
-802 NSQFHQ
+802 NSQFSQ

-826 KLVTQL
+826 KLITQL
-832 FGNHQIISNATG
+832 YGDHQIISNATG

-858 CTNKDGHGPAWASSL
+858 CTNNNGEGPAWASSL

-885 LATKSNKLQLETL
+885 LATKSNKFLLETL
-898 IKKFLALKLQSP
+898 MKKFLELKVSTP
-910 LNEAF
+910 LNDAF
-915 KEWLEN
+915 NEWLEN
-921 NNDFDGSKKASIKI
+921 NDDFEESKKAAIKI
-935 ESLISNKTGNEEAD
+935 ESLIANETDNDEANKIIE
-949 KILDRII
+949 RIKS
-956 NLKDY
+956 LKDY
-961 LVKKSVWVYGGDGWA
+961 LVKKSVWIYGGDGWA
-976 YDIGFSGLDHVLAS
+976 YDIGFSGVDHVLAS
-990 GEDINIMVFDTEV
+990 GDDINIIVFDTEV

-1064 EAESYPGPSLIIAYS
+1064 EAESYHGPSLIIAYA

-1098 EAVLSGYWHLWRFN
+1098 EAVASGYWHLWRFN
-1112 PQLRLEGKNP
+1112 PLLKEEGKNP

-1143 YSSLK
+1143 YASLK
-1148 KAFPETA
+1148 KAFPEDA
-1155 DQLYSQAE
+1155 DRLYAEAE
-1163 EAAKERLDS
+1163 EAAKERLES
-1172 YKRMANQE
+1172 YKKMENK

>member
-1 MVLKRKKVTMDGNTA
+1 MTIKRRKVTMDGNTA
-16 AAHVSYAFSEVAAI
+16 AAHVSYAFSEVSAI

-42 IDKWAADGRKNLFGN
+42 IDKWAANERLNLFGN
-57 PVQVTEMQHEAGAAG
+57 PVSVTEMQHEAGAAG
-72 AVHGSLVAGA
+72 AVHGSLAAGA

-91 GFLLMIPDMYK
+91 GLLLMIPDMYK

-123 LNMYGD
+123 INMYGD
-129 HQDVMAARQTGFA
+129 HQDVMAARATGFA
-142 FLASGSVQEI
+142 MLASGSVQEI
-152 MDLSPVAHLAAIEGS
+152 MDLSPVAHLAAIKAR
-167 VPFVNFFDGF
+167 VPFMNFFDGF
-177 RTSHEVQKIEVWD
+177 RTSHEIQKIDVWD
-190 YDQFADLV
+190 YDQFEDMV
-198 DYDAIDRFKNNS
+198 DWKAIDDFKKDS
-210 LNPNRP
+210 LNPHRP

-224 NGYFQRTEAQN
+224 SGYFQRTEAQN
-235 KAYSVIPGIVEDYMN
+235 KAYNGLPEIVIDYMN
-250 KINEKIGTNYGL
+250 KINEKIGTNYSL

-267 DPNATDVIVAMGSGT
+267 AEDATDIIVAMGSGT
-282 DTIQQTVD
+282 DTIQQTVEE
-290 YLNKNTDAKVGVL
+290 LNKEGRKVGLV

-310 FSAKHFLEKMP
+310 FSTKHLLEAIP
-321 KSVERIAVLDRT
+321 ETVERIAVLDRT
-333 KEKGSVGEPLLLD
+333 KEKGSAGEPLYLD
-346 VTQVYQ
+346 VL
-352 ESDRNP
+352 EAFADSDRNP
-358 MIIGGRYGL
+358 KIIAGRYGL
-367 GQKDTTPAHFAAVF
+367 GQKDTRPAHIKSVF
-381 NNLRKNNPKNHF
+381 DNLAKEDAKNHF
-393 TIGIDDDVMNT
+393 TVGINDDVTHT
-404 SIEIDKDFVITDGET
+404 SLDVDESFVINDGKT
-419 TRCVFWGNGGDG
+419 TRCIFWGNGGDG

-458 AKKSNGLTLSHL
+458 AKKSNGLTMSHL

-477 HAAYLIDEADFVS
+477 HAAYFIDEADFVS

-504 NLKDGG
+504 NLKEGG

-517 WNEDELEEHLPNK
+517 WSEDELEDHIPNYLLK
-530 MKAEIANK
+530 EIADK

-549 IAQEVGLGNRTN
+549 IAQEVGLGHRTN

-568 FILSKV
+568 FILSEV
-574 LNIDDAIKYLKESIQ
+574 LPIDDAIKYLKDSIE
-589 KSYGMKGQNIVDMNN
+589 KSYGMKGQDIVDMNN
-604 AAVDMTKRELKEIK
+604 KAVDRASEELQEIK
-618 VPEAWK
+618 VKEEWK
-624 NLKKDVKEVNE
+624 NLEEDRKGADE
-635 NEPDFIKNMVRP
+635 NEPDFIQNMVRP
-647 IIELKE
+647 IINLHE

-667 TYMSGTSQYEKRGIA
+667 QYMSGTSRYEKRGIA
-682 PFVPEWKKDNCIQ
+682 LFVPEWNIDNCIQ

-710 FLLDKEEKAK
+710 FLLDEEQKAK
-720 APEGFETIKAIGK
+720 APEGFETKKAIGK
-733 GLEKYEFRMQVSP
+733 GLEGYEFRIQVSP

-760 APNKALVMRPVE
+760 APKKALAMKPID
-772 EQINKEAENWIFA
+772 EQIEKQADNWEFA
-785 HEKIGYKD
+785 HGEVGYRD
-793 DEIEANNVK
+793 DEIAPTNVK
-802 NSQFHQ
+802 NSQFSQ

-826 KLVTQL
+826 KLITQL
-832 FGNHQIISNATG
+832 YGDHQIISNATG

-858 CTNKDGHGPAWASSL
+858 CTNKDGEGPAWASSL

-885 LATKSNKLQLETL
+885 LATKSNKFLLETL
-898 IKKFLALKLQSP
+898 MKKFLELKVSTP
-910 LNEAF
+910 LNDAF
-915 KEWLEN
+915 NEWLEN
-921 NNDFDGSKKASIKI
+921 NDDFEESKKAAIKI
-935 ESLISNKTGNEEAD
+935 ESLIANETDNEEAN
-949 KILDRII
+949 KIIERIK

-961 LVKKSVWVYGGDGWA
+961 LVKKSVWIYGGDGWA
-976 YDIGFSGLDHVLAS
+976 YDIGFSGVDHVLAS
-990 GEDINIMVFDTEV
+990 GDDINIIVFDTEV

-1064 EAESYPGPSLIIAYS
+1064 EAEAYHGPSLIIAYA

-1098 EAVLSGYWHLWRFN
+1098 EAVASGYWHLWRFN
-1112 PQLRLEGKNP
+1112 PLLKEEGKNP
-1122 FSLDSKDPTESFQ
+1122 FTLDSKDPTESFQ

-1143 YSSLK
+1143 YASLK
-1148 KAFPETA
+1148 KAFPEDA
-1155 DQLYSQAE
+1155 DRLYAEAE
-1163 EAAKERLDS
+1163 EAAKERLES
-1172 YKRMANQE
+1172 YKKMENK

>member
-1 MVLKRKKVTMDGNTA
+1 MTIKRRKVTMDGNTA
-16 AAHVSYAFSEVAAI
+16 AAHVSYAFSEVSAI

-42 IDKWAADGRKNLFGN
+42 IDKWAANGRLNLYGN
-57 PVQVTEMQHEAGAAG
+57 PVSVTEMQHEAGAAG
-72 AVHGSLVAGA
+72 AVHGSLAAGA

-91 GFLLMIPDMYK
+91 GLLLMIPDMYK

-123 LNMYGD
+123 INMYGD
-129 HQDVMAARQTGFA
+129 HQDVMAARATGFA
-142 FLASGSVQEI
+142 MLASGSVQEI
-152 MDLSPVAHLAAIEGS
+152 MDLSPVAHLSAIKAR

-177 RTSHEVQKIEVWD
+177 RTSHEIQKIDVWD
-190 YDQFADLV
+190 YDQFEDMV
-198 DYDAIDRFKNNS
+198 DWKAIDDFKNDS
-210 LNPNRP
+210 LNPHRP

-224 NGYFQRTEAQN
+224 SGYFQRTEAQN
-235 KAYSVIPGIVEDYMN
+235 KAYNGLPEIVVDYMN
-250 KINEKIGTNYGL
+250 KINEKIGTNYSL

-267 DPNATDVIVAMGSGT
+267 AEDATDIIIAMGSGT
-282 DTIQQTVD
+282 DTIQQTVEE
-290 YLNKNTDAKVGVL
+290 LNKEGRKVGLV

-310 FSAKHFLEKMP
+310 FSTKHLLEAIP
-321 KSVERIAVLDRT
+321 KTVERIAVLDRT
-333 KEKGSVGEPLLLD
+333 KEKGSAGEPLYLD
-346 VTQVYQ
+346 VL
-352 ESDRNP
+352 ESFSDSDRNP
-358 MIIGGRYGL
+358 KIIAGRYGL
-367 GQKDTTPAHFAAVF
+367 GQKDTRPAHIKSVF
-381 NNLRKNNPKNHF
+381 DNLAKDEPKNHF
-393 TIGIDDDVMNT
+393 TVGIIDDVTNT
-404 SIEIDKDFVITDGET
+404 SLEVDNSFVISDGQT
-419 TRCVFWGNGGDG
+419 TRCIFWGNGGDG

-436 KSAIKII
+436 KNAIKII

-458 AKKSNGLTLSHL
+458 AKKSNGLTMSHL

-477 HAAYLIDEADFVS
+477 HAAYFIDEADFVS

-504 NLKDGG
+504 NLKEGG

-517 WNEDELEEHLPNK
+517 WSEEELEEHIPNYLLK
-530 MKAEIANK
+530 EIADK

-549 IAQEVGLGNRTN
+549 IAQEVGLGHRTN

-568 FILSKV
+568 FILSEV
-574 LNIDDAIKYLKESIQ
+574 LPIEDAIKYLKDSIE
-589 KSYGMKGQNIVDMNN
+589 KSYGMKGQDIVDMNN
-604 AAVDMTKRELKEIK
+604 KAVDRASEELQEIK
-618 VPEAWK
+618 VKEEWK
-624 NLKKDVKEVNE
+624 NLGEDREGTNE

-647 IIELKE
+647 IINLEE

-667 TYMSGTSQYEKRGIA
+667 QYMAGTSRYEKRGIA
-682 PFVPEWKKDNCIQ
+682 LFVPEWNIDNCIQ

-710 FLLDKEEKAK
+710 FLLDEEQKAK
-720 APEGFETIKAIGK
+720 APEGFETKKAIGK
-733 GLEKYEFRMQVSP
+733 GLEGYEFRIQVSP

-760 APNKALVMRPVE
+760 APKKALAMKPID
-772 EQINKEAENWIFA
+772 EQIEKQAENWEYA
-785 HEKIGYKD
+785 HGEVGYRN
-793 DEIEANNVK
+793 DEIAPTNVK
-802 NSQFHQ
+802 NSQFSQ

-826 KLVTQL
+826 KLITQL
-832 FGNHQIISNATG
+832 YGDHQIISNATG

-858 CTNKDGHGPAWASSL
+858 CTNNNGEGPAWASSL

-885 LATKSNKLQLETL
+885 LATKSNKFLLETL
-898 IKKFLALKLQSP
+898 MKKFLELKVSTP
-910 LNEAF
+910 LNDAF
-915 KEWLEN
+915 NEWLEN
-921 NNDFDGSKKASIKI
+921 NDDFEESKKAAIKI
-935 ESLISNKTGNEEAD
+935 ESLIANKTDNDEAN
-949 KILDRII
+949 KIIERIKS
-956 NLKDY
+956 LKDY
-961 LVKKSVWVYGGDGWA
+961 LVKKSVWIYGGDGWA
-976 YDIGFSGLDHVLAS
+976 YDIGFSGVDHVLAS
-990 GEDINIMVFDTEV
+990 GDDINIIVFDTEV

-1064 EAESYPGPSLIIAYS
+1064 EAESYHGPSLIIAYA

-1098 EAVLSGYWHLWRFN
+1098 EAVASGYWHLWRFN
-1112 PQLRLEGKNP
+1112 PLLKEEGKNP

-1143 YSSLK
+1143 YASLK
-1148 KAFPETA
+1148 KAFPEDA
-1155 DQLYSQAE
+1155 DRLYAEAE
-1163 EAAKERLDS
+1163 EAAKERLES
-1172 YKRMANQE
+1172 YKKMENK

>member
-1 MVLKRKKVTMDGNTA
+1 MTIKRRKVTMDGNTA
-16 AAHVSYAFSEVAAI
+16 AAHVSYAFSEVSAI

-42 IDKWAADGRKNLFGN
+42 IDKWAANGRLNLYGN
-57 PVQVTEMQHEAGAAG
+57 PVSVTEMQHEAGAAG
-72 AVHGSLVAGA
+72 AVHGSLAAGA

-91 GFLLMIPDMYK
+91 GLLLMIPDMYK

-123 LNMYGD
+123 INMYGD
-129 HQDVMAARQTGFA
+129 HQDVMAARATGFA
-142 FLASGSVQEI
+142 MLASGSVQEI
-152 MDLSPVAHLAAIEGS
+152 MDLSPVAHLSAIKAR

-177 RTSHEVQKIEVWD
+177 RTSHEIQKIDVWD
-190 YDQFADLV
+190 YDQFEDMV
-198 DYDAIDRFKNNS
+198 DWKAIDDFKNDS
-210 LNPNRP
+210 LNPHRP

-224 NGYFQRTEAQN
+224 SGYFQRTEAQN
-235 KAYSVIPGIVEDYMN
+235 KAYNGLPEIVVDYMN
-250 KINEKIGTNYGL
+250 KINEKIGTNYSL

-267 DPNATDVIVAMGSGT
+267 AEDATDIIIAMGSGT
-282 DTIQQTVD
+282 DTIQQTVEE
-290 YLNKNTDAKVGVL
+290 LNKDGRKVGLV

-310 FSAKHFLEKMP
+310 FSTKHLLEAIP
-321 KSVERIAVLDRT
+321 KTVERIAVLDRT
-333 KEKGSVGEPLLLD
+333 KEKGSAGEPLYLD
-346 VTQVYQ
+346 VL
-352 ESDRNP
+352 ESFSDSDRNP
-358 MIIGGRYGL
+358 KIIAGRYGL
-367 GQKDTTPAHFAAVF
+367 GQKDTRPAHIKSVF
-381 NNLRKNNPKNHF
+381 DNLAKDEPKNHF
-393 TIGIDDDVMNT
+393 TVGIIDDVTNT
-404 SIEIDKDFVITDGET
+404 SLEVDNSFVISDGQT
-419 TRCVFWGNGGDG
+419 TRCIFWGNGGDG

-436 KSAIKII
+436 KNAIKII

-458 AKKSNGLTLSHL
+458 AKKSNGLTMSHL

-477 HAAYLIDEADFVS
+477 HAAYFIDEADFVS

-504 NLKDGG
+504 NLKEGG

-517 WNEDELEEHLPNK
+517 WSEEELEEHIPNYLLK
-530 MKAEIANK
+530 EIADK

-549 IAQEVGLGNRTN
+549 IAQEVGLGHRTN

-568 FILSKV
+568 FILSEV
-574 LNIDDAIKYLKESIQ
+574 LPIEDAIKYLKDSIE
-589 KSYGMKGQNIVDMNN
+589 KSYGMKGQDIVDMNN
-604 AAVDMTKRELKEIK
+604 KAVDRASEELQEIK
-618 VPEAWK
+618 VKEEWK
-624 NLKKDVKEVNE
+624 NLGEDREGTNE

-647 IIELKE
+647 IINLEE

-667 TYMSGTSQYEKRGIA
+667 QYMAGTSRYEKRGIA
-682 PFVPEWKKDNCIQ
+682 LFVPEWNIDNCIQ

-710 FLLDKEEKAK
+710 FLLDEEQKAK
-720 APEGFETIKAIGK
+720 APEGFETKKAIGK
-733 GLEKYEFRMQVSP
+733 GLEGYEFRIQVSP

-760 APNKALVMRPVE
+760 APKKALAMKPID
-772 EQINKEAENWIFA
+772 EQIEKQAENWEYA
-785 HEKIGYKD
+785 HGEVGYRN
-793 DEIEANNVK
+793 DEIAPTNVK
-802 NSQFHQ
+802 NSQFSQ

-826 KLVTQL
+826 KLITQL
-832 FGNHQIISNATG
+832 YGDHQIISNATG

-858 CTNKDGHGPAWASSL
+858 CTNNNGEGPAWASSL

-885 LATKSNKLQLETL
+885 LATKSNKFLLETL
-898 IKKFLALKLQSP
+898 MKKFLELKVSTP
-910 LNEAF
+910 LNDAF
-915 KEWLEN
+915 NEWLEN
-921 NNDFDGSKKASIKI
+921 NDDFEESKKAAIKI
-935 ESLISNKTGNEEAD
+935 ESLIANETDNDEANKIIE
-949 KILDRII
+949 RIKS
-956 NLKDY
+956 LKDY
-961 LVKKSVWVYGGDGWA
+961 LVKKSVWIYGGDGWA
-976 YDIGFSGLDHVLAS
+976 YDIGFSGVDHVLAS
-990 GEDINIMVFDTEV
+990 GDDINIIVFDTEV

-1064 EAESYPGPSLIIAYS
+1064 EAESYHGPSLIIAYA

-1098 EAVLSGYWHLWRFN
+1098 EAVASGYWHLWRFN
-1112 PQLRLEGKNP
+1112 PLLKEEGKNP

-1143 YSSLK
+1143 YASLK
-1148 KAFPETA
+1148 KAFPEDA
-1155 DQLYSQAE
+1155 DRLYAEAE
-1163 EAAKERLDS
+1163 EAAKERLES
-1172 YKRMANQE
+1172 YKKMENK

>member
-1 MVLKRKKVTMDGNTA
+1 MTIKRRKVTMDGNTA
-16 AAHVSYAFSEVAAI
+16 AAHVSYAFSEVSAI

-42 IDKWAADGRKNLFGN
+42 IDKWAANGRLNLYGN
-57 PVQVTEMQHEAGAAG
+57 PVSVTEMQHEAGAAG
-72 AVHGSLVAGA
+72 AVHGSLAAGA

-91 GFLLMIPDMYK
+91 GLLLMIPDMYK

-123 LNMYGD
+123 INMYGD
-129 HQDVMAARQTGFA
+129 HQDVMAARATGFA
-142 FLASGSVQEI
+142 MLASGSVQEI
-152 MDLSPVAHLAAIEGS
+152 MDLSPVAHLSAIKAR

-177 RTSHEVQKIEVWD
+177 RTSHEIQKIDVWD
-190 YDQFADLV
+190 YDQFEDMV
-198 DYDAIDRFKNNS
+198 DWKAIDDFKNDS
-210 LNPNRP
+210 LNPHRP

-224 NGYFQRTEAQN
+224 SGYFQRTEAQN
-235 KAYSVIPGIVEDYMN
+235 KAYNGLPEIVVDYMN
-250 KINEKIGTNYGL
+250 KINEKIGTNYSL

-267 DPNATDVIVAMGSGT
+267 AEDATDIIIAMGSGT
-282 DTIQQTVD
+282 DTIQQTVEE
-290 YLNKNTDAKVGVL
+290 LNKDGRKVGLV

-310 FSAKHFLEKMP
+310 FSTKHLLEAIP
-321 KSVERIAVLDRT
+321 KTVERIAVLDRT
-333 KEKGSVGEPLLLD
+333 KEKGSAGEPLYLD
-346 VTQVYQ
+346 VL
-352 ESDRNP
+352 ESFSDSDRNP
-358 MIIGGRYGL
+358 KIIAGRYGL
-367 GQKDTTPAHFAAVF
+367 GQKDTRPAHIKSVF
-381 NNLRKNNPKNHF
+381 DNLAKDEPKNHF
-393 TIGIDDDVMNT
+393 TVGIIDDVTNT
-404 SIEIDKDFVITDGET
+404 SLEVDNSFVISDGQT
-419 TRCVFWGNGGDG
+419 TRCIFWGNGGDG

-436 KSAIKII
+436 KNAIKII

-458 AKKSNGLTLSHL
+458 AKKSNGLTMSHL

-477 HAAYLIDEADFVS
+477 HAAYFIDEADFVS
-490 CSPQAYVRQYDLVK
+490 CSPQAYVRQYDLDK
-504 NLKDGG
+504 NLKEGG

-517 WNEDELEEHLPNK
+517 WSEEELEEHIPNYLLK
-530 MKAEIANK
+530 EIADK

-549 IAQEVGLGNRTN
+549 IAQEVGLGHRTN

-568 FILSKV
+568 FILSEV
-574 LNIDDAIKYLKESIQ
+574 LPIEDAIKYLKDSIE
-589 KSYGMKGQNIVDMNN
+589 KSYGMKGQDIVDMNN
-604 AAVDMTKRELKEIK
+604 KAVDRASEELQEIK
-618 VPEAWK
+618 VKEEWK
-624 NLKKDVKEVNE
+624 NLGEDREGANE

-647 IIELKE
+647 IINLEE

-667 TYMSGTSQYEKRGIA
+667 QYMAGTSRYEKRGIA
-682 PFVPEWKKDNCIQ
+682 LFVPEWNIDNCIQ

-710 FLLDKEEKAK
+710 FLLDEDQKAK
-720 APEGFETIKAIGK
+720 APEGFETKKAIGK
-733 GLEKYEFRMQVSP
+733 GLEGYEFRIQVSP

-760 APNKALVMRPVE
+760 APKKALAMKPID
-772 EQINKEAENWIFA
+772 EQIEKQAENWEYA
-785 HEKIGYKD
+785 HGEVGYRN
-793 DEIEANNVK
+793 DEIAPTNVK
-802 NSQFHQ
+802 NSQFSQ

-826 KLVTQL
+826 KLITQL
-832 FGNHQIISNATG
+832 YGDHQIISNATG

-858 CTNKDGHGPAWASSL
+858 CTNNNGEGPAWASSL

-885 LATKSNKLQLETL
+885 LATKSNKFLLETL
-898 IKKFLALKLQSP
+898 MKKFLELKVSTP
-910 LNEAF
+910 LNDAF
-915 KEWLEN
+915 NEWLEN
-921 NNDFDGSKKASIKI
+921 NDDFEESKKAAIKI
-935 ESLISNKTGNEEAD
+935 ESLIANETDNEEAN
-949 KILDRII
+949 KIIERIKS
-956 NLKDY
+956 LKDY
-961 LVKKSVWVYGGDGWA
+961 LVKKSVWIYGGDGWA
-976 YDIGFSGLDHVLAS
+976 YDIGFSGVDHVLAS
-990 GEDINIMVFDTEV
+990 GDDINIIVFDTEV

-1064 EAESYPGPSLIIAYS
+1064 EAESYHGPSLIIAYA

-1098 EAVLSGYWHLWRFN
+1098 EAVASGYWHLWRFN
-1112 PQLRLEGKNP
+1112 PLLKEEGKNP

-1143 YSSLK
+1143 YASLK
-1148 KAFPETA
+1148 KAFPEDA
-1155 DQLYSQAE
+1155 DRLYAEAE
-1163 EAAKERLDS
+1163 EAAKERLES
-1172 YKRMANQE
+1172 YKKMENK

>member
-1 MVLKRKKVTMDGNTA
+1 MTIKRRKVTMDGNTA
-16 AAHVSYAFSEVAAI
+16 AAHVSYAFSEVSAI

-42 IDKWAADGRKNLFGN
+42 IDKWAANGRLNLYGN
-57 PVQVTEMQHEAGAAG
+57 PVSVTEMQHEAGAAG
-72 AVHGSLVAGA
+72 AVHGSLAAGA

-91 GFLLMIPDMYK
+91 GLLLMIPDMYK

-123 LNMYGD
+123 INMYGD
-129 HQDVMAARQTGFA
+129 HQDVMAARATGFA
-142 FLASGSVQEI
+142 MLASGSVQEI
-152 MDLSPVAHLAAIEGS
+152 MDLSPVAHLSAIKAR

-177 RTSHEVQKIEVWD
+177 RTSHEIQKIDVWD
-190 YDQFADLV
+190 YDQFEDMV
-198 DYDAIDRFKNNS
+198 DWKAIDDFKNDS
-210 LNPNRP
+210 LNPHRP

-224 NGYFQRTEAQN
+224 SGYFQRTEAQN
-235 KAYSVIPGIVEDYMN
+235 KAYNGLPEIVVDYMN
-250 KINEKIGTNYGL
+250 KINEKIGTNYSL

-267 DPNATDVIVAMGSGT
+267 AEDATDIIIAMGSGT
-282 DTIQQTVD
+282 DTIQQTVEE
-290 YLNKNTDAKVGVL
+290 LNKDGRKVGLV

-310 FSAKHFLEKMP
+310 FSTKHLLEAIP
-321 KSVERIAVLDRT
+321 KTVERIAVLDRT
-333 KEKGSVGEPLLLD
+333 KEKGSAGEPLYLD
-346 VTQVYQ
+346 VL
-352 ESDRNP
+352 ESFSDSDRNP
-358 MIIGGRYGL
+358 KIIAGRYGL
-367 GQKDTTPAHFAAVF
+367 GQKDTRPAHIKSVF
-381 NNLRKNNPKNHF
+381 DNLAKDEPKNHF
-393 TIGIDDDVMNT
+393 TVGIIDDVTNT
-404 SIEIDKDFVITDGET
+404 SLEVDNSFVISDGQT
-419 TRCVFWGNGGDG
+419 TRCIFWGNGGDG

-436 KSAIKII
+436 KNAIKII

-458 AKKSNGLTLSHL
+458 AKKSNGLTMSHL

-477 HAAYLIDEADFVS
+477 HAAYFIDEADFVS

-504 NLKDGG
+504 NLKEGG

-517 WNEDELEEHLPNK
+517 WSEEELEEHIPNYLLK
-530 MKAEIANK
+530 EIADK

-549 IAQEVGLGNRTN
+549 IAQEVGLGHRTN

-568 FILSKV
+568 FILSEV
-574 LNIDDAIKYLKESIQ
+574 LPIEDAIKYLKDSIE
-589 KSYGMKGQNIVDMNN
+589 KSYGMKGQDIVDMNN
-604 AAVDMTKRELKEIK
+604 KAVDRASEELQEIK
-618 VPEAWK
+618 VKEEWK
-624 NLKKDVKEVNE
+624 NLGEDREGTNE

-647 IIELKE
+647 IINLEE

-667 TYMSGTSQYEKRGIA
+667 QYMAGTSRYEKRGIA
-682 PFVPEWKKDNCIQ
+682 LFVPEWNIDNCIQ

-710 FLLDKEEKAK
+710 FLLDEEQKAK
-720 APEGFETIKAIGK
+720 APEGFETKKAIGK
-733 GLEKYEFRMQVSP
+733 GLEGYEFRIQVSP

-760 APNKALVMRPVE
+760 APKKALAMKPID
-772 EQINKEAENWIFA
+772 EQIEKQAENWEYA
-785 HEKIGYKD
+785 HGEVGYRN
-793 DEIEANNVK
+793 DEIAPTNVK
-802 NSQFHQ
+802 NSQFSQ

-826 KLVTQL
+826 KLITQIY
-832 FGNHQIISNATG
+832 GDHQIISNATG

-858 CTNKDGHGPAWASSL
+858 CTNNNGEGPAWASSL

-885 LATKSNKLQLETL
+885 LATKSNKFLLETL
-898 IKKFLALKLQSP
+898 MKKFLELKVSTP
-910 LNEAF
+910 LNDAF
-915 KEWLEN
+915 NEWLEN
-921 NNDFDGSKKASIKI
+921 NDDFEESKKAAIKI
-935 ESLISNKTGNEEAD
+935 ESLIANETDNDEANKIIE
-949 KILDRII
+949 RIKS
-956 NLKDY
+956 LKDY
-961 LVKKSVWVYGGDGWA
+961 LVKKSVWIYGGDGWA
-976 YDIGFSGLDHVLAS
+976 YDIGFSGVDHVLAS
-990 GEDINIMVFDTEV
+990 GDDINIIVFDTEV

-1064 EAESYPGPSLIIAYS
+1064 EAESYHGPSLIIAYA

-1098 EAVLSGYWHLWRFN
+1098 EAVASGYWHLWRFN
-1112 PQLRLEGKNP
+1112 PLLKEEGKNP

-1143 YSSLK
+1143 YASLK
-1148 KAFPETA
+1148 KAFPEDA
-1155 DQLYSQAE
+1155 DRLYAEAE
-1163 EAAKERLDS
+1163 EAAKERLES
-1172 YKRMANQE
+1172 YKKMENK

>member
-1 MVLKRKKVTMDGNTA
+1 MTIKRRKVTMDGNTA
-16 AAHVSYAFSEVAAI
+16 AAHVSYAFSEVSAI

-42 IDKWAADGRKNLFGN
+42 IDKWAANGRLNLYGN
-57 PVQVTEMQHEAGAAG
+57 PVSVTEMQHEAGAAG
-72 AVHGSLVAGA
+72 AVHGSLAAGA

-91 GFLLMIPDMYK
+91 GLLLMIPDMYK

-123 LNMYGD
+123 INMYGD
-129 HQDVMAARQTGFA
+129 HQDVMAARATGFA
-142 FLASGSVQEI
+142 MLASGSVQEI
-152 MDLSPVAHLAAIEGS
+152 MDLSPVAHLSAIKAR

-177 RTSHEVQKIEVWD
+177 RTSHEIQKIDVWD
-190 YDQFADLV
+190 YDQFEDMV
-198 DYDAIDRFKNNS
+198 DWKAIDDFKNDS
-210 LNPNRP
+210 LNPHRP

-224 NGYFQRTEAQN
+224 SGYFQRTEAQN
-235 KAYSVIPGIVEDYMN
+235 KAYNGLPEIVVDYMN
-250 KINEKIGTNYGL
+250 KINEKIGTNYSL

-267 DPNATDVIVAMGSGT
+267 AEDATDIIIAMGSGT
-282 DTIQQTVD
+282 DTIQQTVEE
-290 YLNKNTDAKVGVL
+290 LNKDGRKVGLV

-310 FSAKHFLEKMP
+310 FSTKHLLEAIP
-321 KSVERIAVLDRT
+321 ETVERIAVLDRT
-333 KEKGSVGEPLLLD
+333 KEKGSAGEPLYLD
-346 VTQVYQ
+346 VL
-352 ESDRNP
+352 ESFSDSDRNP
-358 MIIGGRYGL
+358 KIIAGRYGL
-367 GQKDTTPAHFAAVF
+367 GQKDTRPAHIKSVF
-381 NNLRKNNPKNHF
+381 DNLAKDEPKNHF
-393 TIGIDDDVMNT
+393 TVGIIDDVTNT
-404 SIEIDKDFVITDGET
+404 SLEVDNSFVISDGQT
-419 TRCVFWGNGGDG
+419 TRCIFWGNGGDG

-436 KSAIKII
+436 KNAIKII

-458 AKKSNGLTLSHL
+458 AKKSNGLTMSHL

-477 HAAYLIDEADFVS
+477 HAAYFIDEADFVS
-490 CSPQAYVRQYDLVK
+490 CSPQAYVRQYGLVK
-504 NLKDGG
+504 NLKEGG

-517 WNEDELEEHLPNK
+517 WSEDELEDHIPNYLLK
-530 MKAEIANK
+530 EIADK

-549 IAQEVGLGNRTN
+549 IAQEVGLGHRTN

-568 FILSKV
+568 FILSEV
-574 LNIDDAIKYLKESIQ
+574 LPIEDAIKYLKDSIE
-589 KSYGMKGQNIVDMNN
+589 KSYGMKGQDIVDMNN
-604 AAVDMTKRELKEIK
+604 KAVDRASEELQEIK
-618 VPEAWK
+618 VKEEWK
-624 NLKKDVKEVNE
+624 NLGEDREGANE

-647 IIELKE
+647 IINLEE

-667 TYMSGTSQYEKRGIA
+667 QYMAGTSRYEKRGIA
-682 PFVPEWKKDNCIQ
+682 LFVPEWNIDNCIQ

-710 FLLDKEEKAK
+710 FLLDEEQKAK
-720 APEGFETIKAIGK
+720 APEGFETKKAIGK
-733 GLEKYEFRMQVSP
+733 GLEGYEFRIQVSP

-760 APNKALVMRPVE
+760 APKKALAMKPID
-772 EQINKEAENWIFA
+772 EQIEKQAENWEYA
-785 HEKIGYKD
+785 HGEVGYRN
-793 DEIEANNVK
+793 DEIAPTNVK
-802 NSQFHQ
+802 NSQFSQ

-826 KLVTQL
+826 KLITQL
-832 FGNHQIISNATG
+832 YGDHQIISNATG

-858 CTNKDGHGPAWASSL
+858 CTNNNGEGPAWASSL

-885 LATKSNKLQLETL
+885 LATKSNKFLLETL
-898 IKKFLALKLQSP
+898 MKKFLELKVSTP
-910 LNEAF
+910 LNDAF
-915 KEWLEN
+915 NEWLEN
-921 NNDFDGSKKASIKI
+921 NDDFEESKKAAIKI
-935 ESLISNKTGNEEAD
+935 ESLIANKTDNDEAN
-949 KILDRII
+949 KIIERIKS
-956 NLKDY
+956 LKDY
-961 LVKKSVWVYGGDGWA
+961 LVKKSVWIYGGDGWA
-976 YDIGFSGLDHVLAS
+976 YDIGFSGVDHVLAS
-990 GEDINIMVFDTEV
+990 GDDINIIVFDTEV

-1064 EAESYPGPSLIIAYS
+1064 EAESYHGPSLIIAYA

-1098 EAVLSGYWHLWRFN
+1098 EAVASGYWHLWRFN
-1112 PQLRLEGKNP
+1112 PLLKEEGKNP

-1143 YSSLK
+1143 YASLK
-1148 KAFPETA
+1148 KAFPEDA
-1155 DQLYSQAE
+1155 DRLYAEAE
-1163 EAAKERLDS
+1163 EAAKERLES
-1172 YKRMANQE
+1172 YKKMENK

>member
-1 MVLKRKKVTMDGNTA
+1 MTIKRRKVTMDGNTA
-16 AAHVSYAFSEVAAI
+16 AAHVSYAFSEVSAI

-42 IDKWAADGRKNLFGN
+42 IDKWAANGRLNLYGN
-57 PVQVTEMQHEAGAAG
+57 PVSVTEMQHEAGAAG
-72 AVHGSLVAGA
+72 AVHGSLAAGA

-91 GFLLMIPDMYK
+91 GLLLMIPDMYK

-123 LNMYGD
+123 INMYGD
-129 HQDVMAARQTGFA
+129 HQDVMAARATGFA
-142 FLASGSVQEI
+142 MLASGSVQEI
-152 MDLSPVAHLAAIEGS
+152 MDLSPVAHLSAIKAR

-177 RTSHEVQKIEVWD
+177 RTSHEIQKIDVWD
-190 YDQFADLV
+190 YDQFEDMV
-198 DYDAIDRFKNNS
+198 DWKAIDDFKNDS
-210 LNPNRP
+210 LNPHRP

-224 NGYFQRTEAQN
+224 SGYFQRTEAQN
-235 KAYSVIPGIVEDYMN
+235 KAYNGLPEIVLDYMN
-250 KINEKIGTNYGL
+250 KINEKIGTNYSL

-267 DPNATDVIVAMGSGT
+267 AEDATDIIIAMGSGT
-282 DTIQQTVD
+282 DTIQQTVEE
-290 YLNKNTDAKVGVL
+290 LNKEGRKVGLV

-310 FSAKHFLEKMP
+310 FSTKHLLEAIP
-321 KSVERIAVLDRT
+321 KTVERIAVLDRT
-333 KEKGSVGEPLLLD
+333 KEKGSAGEPLYLD
-346 VTQVYQ
+346 VL
-352 ESDRNP
+352 ESFSDSDRNP
-358 MIIGGRYGL
+358 KIIAGRYGL
-367 GQKDTTPAHFAAVF
+367 GQKDTRPAHIKSVF
-381 NNLRKNNPKNHF
+381 DNLAKDEPKNHF
-393 TIGIDDDVMNT
+393 TVGIIDDVTNT
-404 SIEIDKDFVITDGET
+404 SLEVDNSFVISDGQT
-419 TRCVFWGNGGDG
+419 TRCIFWGNGGDG

-436 KSAIKII
+436 KNAIKII

-458 AKKSNGLTLSHL
+458 AKKSNGLTMSHL

-477 HAAYLIDEADFVS
+477 HAAYFIDEADFVS

-504 NLKDGG
+504 NLKEGG

-517 WNEDELEEHLPNK
+517 WSEEELEEHIPNYLLK
-530 MKAEIANK
+530 EIADK

-549 IAQEVGLGNRTN
+549 IAQEVGLGHRTN

-568 FILSKV
+568 FILSEV
-574 LNIDDAIKYLKESIQ
+574 LPIEDAIKYLKDSIE
-589 KSYGMKGQNIVDMNN
+589 KSYGMKGQDIVDMNN
-604 AAVDMTKRELKEIK
+604 KAVDRASEELQEIK
-618 VPEAWK
+618 VKEEWK
-624 NLKKDVKEVNE
+624 NLGEDREGTNE

-647 IIELKE
+647 IINLEE

-667 TYMSGTSQYEKRGIA
+667 QYMAGTSRYEKRGIA
-682 PFVPEWKKDNCIQ
+682 LFVPEWNIDNCIQ

-710 FLLDKEEKAK
+710 FLLDEEQKAK
-720 APEGFETIKAIGK
+720 APEGFETKKAIGK
-733 GLEKYEFRMQVSP
+733 GLEGYEFRIQVSP

-760 APNKALVMRPVE
+760 APKKALAMKPID
-772 EQINKEAENWIFA
+772 EQIEKQAENWEYA
-785 HEKIGYKD
+785 HGEVGYRN
-793 DEIEANNVK
+793 DEIAPTNVK
-802 NSQFHQ
+802 NSQFSQ

-826 KLVTQL
+826 KLITQL
-832 FGNHQIISNATG
+832 YGDHQIISNATG

-858 CTNKDGHGPAWASSL
+858 CTNNNGEGPAWASSL

-885 LATKSNKLQLETL
+885 LATKSNKFLLETL
-898 IKKFLALKLQSP
+898 MKKFLELKVSTP
-910 LNEAF
+910 LNDAF
-915 KEWLEN
+915 NEWLEN
-921 NNDFDGSKKASIKI
+921 NDDFEESKKAAIKI
-935 ESLISNKTGNEEAD
+935 ESLIANETDNDEANKIIE
-949 KILDRII
+949 RIKS
-956 NLKDY
+956 LKDY
-961 LVKKSVWVYGGDGWA
+961 LVKKSVWIYGGDGWA
-976 YDIGFSGLDHVLAS
+976 YDIGFSGVDHVLAS
-990 GEDINIMVFDTEV
+990 GDDINIIVFDTEV

-1064 EAESYPGPSLIIAYS
+1064 EAESYHGPSLIIAYA

-1098 EAVLSGYWHLWRFN
+1098 EAVASGYWHLWRFN
-1112 PQLRLEGKNP
+1112 PLLKEEGKNP

-1143 YSSLK
+1143 YASLK
-1148 KAFPETA
+1148 KAFPEDA
-1155 DQLYSQAE
+1155 DRLYAEAE
-1163 EAAKERLDS
+1163 EAAKERLES
-1172 YKRMANQE
+1172 YKKMENK

>member
-1 MVLKRKKVTMDGNTA
+1 MTIKRRKVTMDGNTA
-16 AAHVSYAFSEVAAI
+16 AAHVSYAFSEVSAI

-42 IDKWAADGRKNLFGN
+42 IDKWAANGRLNLYGN
-57 PVQVTEMQHEAGAAG
+57 PVSVTEMQHEAGAAG
-72 AVHGSLVAGA
+72 AVHGSLAAGA

-91 GFLLMIPDMYK
+91 GLLLMIPDMYK

-123 LNMYGD
+123 INMYGD
-129 HQDVMAARQTGFA
+129 HQDVMAARATGFA
-142 FLASGSVQEI
+142 MLASGSVQEI
-152 MDLSPVAHLAAIEGS
+152 MDLSPVAHLSAIKAR

-177 RTSHEVQKIEVWD
+177 RTSHEIQKIDVWD
-190 YDQFADLV
+190 YDQFEDMV
-198 DYDAIDRFKNNS
+198 DWKAIDDFKNDS
-210 LNPNRP
+210 LNPHRP

-224 NGYFQRTEAQN
+224 SGYFQRTEAQN
-235 KAYSVIPGIVEDYMN
+235 KAYNGLPEIVVDYMN
-250 KINEKIGTNYGL
+250 KINEKIGTNYSL

-267 DPNATDVIVAMGSGT
+267 AEDATDIIIAMGSGT
-282 DTIQQTVD
+282 DTIQQTVEE
-290 YLNKNTDAKVGVL
+290 LNKDGRKVGLV

-310 FSAKHFLEKMP
+310 FSTKHLLEAIP
-321 KSVERIAVLDRT
+321 ETVERIAVLDRT
-333 KEKGSVGEPLLLD
+333 KEKGSAGEPLYLD
-346 VTQVYQ
+346 VL
-352 ESDRNP
+352 ESFSDSDRNP
-358 MIIGGRYGL
+358 KIIAGRYGL
-367 GQKDTTPAHFAAVF
+367 GQKDTRPAHIKSVF
-381 NNLRKNNPKNHF
+381 DNLAKDEPKNHF
-393 TIGIDDDVMNT
+393 TVGIIDDVTNT
-404 SIEIDKDFVITDGET
+404 SLEVDNSFVISDGQT
-419 TRCVFWGNGGDG
+419 TRCIFWGNGGDG

-436 KSAIKII
+436 KNAIKII

-458 AKKSNGLTLSHL
+458 AKKSNGLTMSHL

-477 HAAYLIDEADFVS
+477 HAAYFIDEADFVS

-504 NLKDGG
+504 NLKEGG

-517 WNEDELEEHLPNK
+517 WSEEELEEHIPNYLLK
-530 MKAEIANK
+530 EIADK

-549 IAQEVGLGNRTN
+549 IAQEVGLGHRTN

-568 FILSKV
+568 FILSEV
-574 LNIDDAIKYLKESIQ
+574 LPIEDAIKYLKDSIE
-589 KSYGMKGQNIVDMNN
+589 KSYGMKGQDIVDMNN
-604 AAVDMTKRELKEIK
+604 KAVDRASEELQEIK
-618 VPEAWK
+618 VKEEWK
-624 NLKKDVKEVNE
+624 NLGEDREGANE

-647 IIELKE
+647 IINLEE

-667 TYMSGTSQYEKRGIA
+667 QYMAGTSRYEKRGIA
-682 PFVPEWKKDNCIQ
+682 LFVPEWNIDNCIQ

-710 FLLDKEEKAK
+710 FLLDEEQKAK
-720 APEGFETIKAIGK
+720 APEGFETKKAIGK
-733 GLEKYEFRMQVSP
+733 GLEGYEFRIQVSP

-760 APNKALVMRPVE
+760 APKKALAMKPID
-772 EQINKEAENWIFA
+772 EQIEKQADNWEFA
-785 HEKIGYKD
+785 HGEVGYRN
-793 DEIEANNVK
+793 DEIAPTNVK
-802 NSQFHQ
+802 NSQFSQ

-826 KLVTQL
+826 KLITQL
-832 FGNHQIISNATG
+832 YGDHQIISNATG

-858 CTNKDGHGPAWASSL
+858 CTNNNGEGPAWASSL

-885 LATKSNKLQLETL
+885 LATKSNKFLLETL
-898 IKKFLALKLQSP
+898 MKKFLELKVSTP
-910 LNEAF
+910 LNDAF
-915 KEWLEN
+915 NEWLEN
-921 NNDFDGSKKASIKI
+921 NDDFEESKKAAIKI
-935 ESLISNKTGNEEAD
+935 ESLIANGTDNEEAN
-949 KILDRII
+949 KIIERIKS
-956 NLKDY
+956 LKDY
-961 LVKKSVWVYGGDGWA
+961 LVKKSVWIYGGDGWA
-976 YDIGFSGLDHVLAS
+976 YDIGFSGVDHVLAS
-990 GEDINIMVFDTEV
+990 GDDINIIVFDTEV

-1064 EAESYPGPSLIIAYS
+1064 EAESYHGPSLIIAYA

-1098 EAVLSGYWHLWRFN
+1098 EAVASGYWHLWRFN
-1112 PQLRLEGKNP
+1112 PLLKEEGKNP

-1143 YSSLK
+1143 YASLK
-1148 KAFPETA
+1148 KAFPEDA
-1155 DQLYSQAE
+1155 DRLYAEAE
-1163 EAAKERLDS
+1163 EAAKERLES
-1172 YKRMANQE
+1172 YKKMENK

>member
-1 MVLKRKKVTMDGNTA
+1 MTIKRRKVTMDGNTA
-16 AAHVSYAFSEVAAI
+16 AAHVSYAFSEVSAI

-42 IDKWAADGRKNLFGN
+42 IDKWAANGRLNLYGN
-57 PVQVTEMQHEAGAAG
+57 PVSVTEMQHEAGAAG
-72 AVHGSLVAGA
+72 AVHGSLAAGA

-91 GFLLMIPDMYK
+91 GLLLMIPDMYK

-123 LNMYGD
+123 INMYGD
-129 HQDVMAARQTGFA
+129 HQDVMAARATGFA
-142 FLASGSVQEI
+142 MLASGSVQEI
-152 MDLSPVAHLAAIEGS
+152 MDLSPVAHLSAIKAR

-177 RTSHEVQKIEVWD
+177 RTSHEIQKIDVWD
-190 YDQFADLV
+190 YDQFEDMV
-198 DYDAIDRFKNNS
+198 DWKAIDDFKNDS
-210 LNPNRP
+210 LNPHRP

-224 NGYFQRTEAQN
+224 SGYFQRTEAQN
-235 KAYSVIPGIVEDYMN
+235 KAYNGLPEIVLDYMN
-250 KINEKIGTNYGL
+250 KINEKIGTNYSL

-267 DPNATDVIVAMGSGT
+267 AEDATDIIIAMGSGT
-282 DTIQQTVD
+282 DTIQQTVEE
-290 YLNKNTDAKVGVL
+290 LNKDGRKVGLV

-310 FSAKHFLEKMP
+310 FSTKHLLEAIP
-321 KSVERIAVLDRT
+321 ETVERIAVLDRT
-333 KEKGSVGEPLLLD
+333 KEKGSAGEPLYLD
-346 VTQVYQ
+346 VL
-352 ESDRNP
+352 ESFSDSDRNP
-358 MIIGGRYGL
+358 KIIAGRYGL
-367 GQKDTTPAHFAAVF
+367 GQKDTRPAHIKSVF
-381 NNLRKNNPKNHF
+381 DNLAKDEPKNHF
-393 TIGIDDDVMNT
+393 TVGIIDDVTNT
-404 SIEIDKDFVITDGET
+404 SLEVDNSFVISDGQT
-419 TRCVFWGNGGDG
+419 TRCIFWGNGGDG

-436 KSAIKII
+436 KNAIKII

-458 AKKSNGLTLSHL
+458 AKKSNGLTMSHL

-477 HAAYLIDEADFVS
+477 HAAYFIDEADFVS

-504 NLKDGG
+504 NLKEGG

-517 WNEDELEEHLPNK
+517 WSEEELEEHIPNYLLK
-530 MKAEIANK
+530 EIADK

-549 IAQEVGLGNRTN
+549 IAQEVGLGHRTN

-568 FILSKV
+568 FILSEV
-574 LNIDDAIKYLKESIQ
+574 LPIEDAIKYLKDSIE
-589 KSYGMKGQNIVDMNN
+589 KSYGMKGQDIVDMNN
-604 AAVDMTKRELKEIK
+604 KAVDRASEELQEIK
-618 VPEAWK
+618 VKEEWK
-624 NLKKDVKEVNE
+624 NLGEDREGTNE

-647 IIELKE
+647 IINLEE

-667 TYMSGTSQYEKRGIA
+667 QYMAGTSRYEKRGIA
-682 PFVPEWKKDNCIQ
+682 LFVPEWNIDNCIQ

-710 FLLDKEEKAK
+710 FLLDEEQKAK
-720 APEGFETIKAIGK
+720 APEGFETKKAIGK
-733 GLEKYEFRMQVSP
+733 GLEGYEFRIQVSP

-760 APNKALVMRPVE
+760 APKKALAMKPID
-772 EQINKEAENWIFA
+772 EQIEKQAENWEFA
-785 HEKIGYKD
+785 HGEVGYRN
-793 DEIEANNVK
+793 DEIAPTNVK
-802 NSQFHQ
+802 NSQFSQ

-826 KLVTQL
+826 KLITQL
-832 FGNHQIISNATG
+832 YGDHQIISNATG

-858 CTNKDGHGPAWASSL
+858 CTNNNGEGPAWASSL

-885 LATKSNKLQLETL
+885 LATKSNKFLLETL
-898 IKKFLALKLQSP
+898 MKKFLELKVSTP
-910 LNEAF
+910 LNDAF
-915 KEWLEN
+915 NEWLEN
-921 NNDFDGSKKASIKI
+921 NDDFEESKKAAIKI
-935 ESLISNKTGNEEAD
+935 ESLIANETDNEEAN
-949 KILDRII
+949 KIIERIKS
-956 NLKDY
+956 LKDY
-961 LVKKSVWVYGGDGWA
+961 LVKKSVWIYGGDGWA
-976 YDIGFSGLDHVLAS
+976 YDIGFSGVDHVLAS
-990 GEDINIMVFDTEV
+990 GDDINIIVFDTEV

-1064 EAESYPGPSLIIAYS
+1064 EAESYHGPSLIIAYA

-1098 EAVLSGYWHLWRFN
+1098 EAVASGYWHLWRFN
-1112 PQLRLEGKNP
+1112 PLLKEEGKNP
-1122 FSLDSKDPTESFQ
+1122 FTLDSKDPTESFQ

-1143 YSSLK
+1143 YASLK
-1148 KAFPETA
+1148 KAFPEDA
-1155 DQLYSQAE
+1155 DRLYAEAE
-1163 EAAKERLDS
+1163 EAAKERLES
-1172 YKRMANQE
+1172 YKKMENK

>member
-1 MVLKRKKVTMDGNTA
+1 MTIKRRKVTMDGNTA
-16 AAHVSYAFSEVAAI
+16 AAHVSYAFSEVSAI

-42 IDKWAADGRKNLFGN
+42 IDKWAANGRLNLYGN
-57 PVQVTEMQHEAGAAG
+57 PVSVTEMQHEAGAAG
-72 AVHGSLVAGA
+72 AVHGSLAAGA

-91 GFLLMIPDMYK
+91 GLLLMIPDMYK

-123 LNMYGD
+123 INMYGD
-129 HQDVMAARQTGFA
+129 HQDVMAARATGFA
-142 FLASGSVQEI
+142 MLASGSVQEI
-152 MDLSPVAHLAAIEGS
+152 MDLSPVAHLSAIKAR

-177 RTSHEVQKIEVWD
+177 RTSHEIQKIDVWD
-190 YDQFADLV
+190 YDQFEDMV
-198 DYDAIDRFKNNS
+198 DWKAIDDFKNDS
-210 LNPNRP
+210 LNPHRP

-224 NGYFQRTEAQN
+224 SGYFQRTEAQN
-235 KAYSVIPGIVEDYMN
+235 KAYNGLPEIVVDYMN
-250 KINEKIGTNYGL
+250 KINEKIGTNYSL

-267 DPNATDVIVAMGSGT
+267 AEDATDIIIAMGSGT
-282 DTIQQTVD
+282 DTIQQTVEE
-290 YLNKNTDAKVGVL
+290 LNKEGRKVGLV

-310 FSAKHFLEKMP
+310 FSTKHLLEAIP
-321 KSVERIAVLDRT
+321 KTVERIAVLDRT
-333 KEKGSVGEPLLLD
+333 KEKGSAGEPLYLD
-346 VTQVYQ
+346 VL
-352 ESDRNP
+352 ESFSDSDRNP
-358 MIIGGRYGL
+358 KIIAGRYGL
-367 GQKDTTPAHFAAVF
+367 GQKDTRPAHIKSVF
-381 NNLRKNNPKNHF
+381 DNLAKDEPKNHF
-393 TIGIDDDVMNT
+393 TVGIIDDVTNT
-404 SIEIDKDFVITDGET
+404 SLEVDNSFVISDGQT
-419 TRCVFWGNGGDG
+419 TRCIFWGNGGDG

-436 KSAIKII
+436 KNAIKII

-458 AKKSNGLTLSHL
+458 AKKSNGLTMSHL

-477 HAAYLIDEADFVS
+477 HAAYFIDEADFVS

-504 NLKDGG
+504 NLKEGG

-517 WNEDELEEHLPNK
+517 WSEEELEEHIPNYLLK
-530 MKAEIANK
+530 EIADK

-549 IAQEVGLGNRTN
+549 IAQEVGLGHRTN

-568 FILSKV
+568 FILSEV
-574 LNIDDAIKYLKESIQ
+574 LPIEDAIKYLKDSIE
-589 KSYGMKGQNIVDMNN
+589 KSYGMKGQDIVDMNN
-604 AAVDMTKRELKEIK
+604 KAVDRASEELQEIK
-618 VPEAWK
+618 VKEEWK
-624 NLKKDVKEVNE
+624 NLGEDREGTNE

-647 IIELKE
+647 IINLEE

-667 TYMSGTSQYEKRGIA
+667 QYMAGTSRYEKRGIA
-682 PFVPEWKKDNCIQ
+682 LFVPEWNIDNCIQ

-710 FLLDKEEKAK
+710 FLLDEDQKAK
-720 APEGFETIKAIGK
+720 APEGFETKKAIGK
-733 GLEKYEFRMQVSP
+733 GLEGYEFRIQVSP

-760 APNKALVMRPVE
+760 APKKALAMKPID
-772 EQINKEAENWIFA
+772 EQIEKQADNWEFA
-785 HEKIGYKD
+785 HGEVGYRN
-793 DEIEANNVK
+793 DEIAPTNVK
-802 NSQFHQ
+802 NSQFSQ

-826 KLVTQL
+826 KLITQL
-832 FGNHQIISNATG
+832 YGDHQIISNATG

-858 CTNKDGHGPAWASSL
+858 CTNNNGEGPAWASSL

-885 LATKSNKLQLETL
+885 LATKSNKFLLETL
-898 IKKFLALKLQSP
+898 MKKFLELKVSTP
-910 LNEAF
+910 LNDAF
-915 KEWLEN
+915 NEWLEN
-921 NNDFDGSKKASIKI
+921 NDDFEESKKAAIKI
-935 ESLISNKTGNEEAD
+935 ESLIANETGNEEAN
-949 KILDRII
+949 KIIERIKS
-956 NLKDY
+956 LKDY
-961 LVKKSVWVYGGDGWA
+961 LVKKSVWIYGGDGWA
-976 YDIGFSGLDHVLAS
+976 YDIGFSGVDHVLAS
-990 GEDINIMVFDTEV
+990 GDDINIIVFDTEV

-1064 EAESYPGPSLIIAYS
+1064 EAEAYHGPSLIIAYA

-1098 EAVLSGYWHLWRFN
+1098 EAVASGYWHLWRFN
-1112 PQLRLEGKNP
+1112 PLLKEEGKNP

-1143 YSSLK
+1143 YASLK
-1148 KAFPETA
+1148 KAFPEDA
-1155 DQLYSQAE
+1155 DRLYAEAE
-1163 EAAKERLDS
+1163 EAAKERLES
-1172 YKRMANQE
+1172 YKKMENK

>member
-1 MVLKRKKVTMDGNTA
+1 MTIKRRKVTMDGNTA
-16 AAHVSYAFSEVAAI
+16 AAHVSYAFSEVSAI

-42 IDKWAADGRKNLFGN
+42 IDKWAANGRLNLYGN
-57 PVQVTEMQHEAGAAG
+57 PVSVTEMQHEAGAAG
-72 AVHGSLVAGA
+72 AVHGSLAAGA

-91 GFLLMIPDMYK
+91 GLLLMIPDMYK

-123 LNMYGD
+123 INMYGD
-129 HQDVMAARQTGFA
+129 HQDVMAARATGFA
-142 FLASGSVQEI
+142 MLASGSVQEI
-152 MDLSPVAHLAAIEGS
+152 MDLSPVAHLSAIKAR

-177 RTSHEVQKIEVWD
+177 RTSHEIQKIDVWD
-190 YDQFADLV
+190 YDQFEDMV
-198 DYDAIDRFKNNS
+198 DWKAIDDFKNDS
-210 LNPNRP
+210 LNPHRP

-224 NGYFQRTEAQN
+224 SGYFQRTEAQN
-235 KAYSVIPGIVEDYMN
+235 KAYNGLPEIVLDYMN
-250 KINEKIGTNYGL
+250 KINEKIGTNYSL

-267 DPNATDVIVAMGSGT
+267 AEDATDIIIAMGSGT
-282 DTIQQTVD
+282 DTIQQTVEE
-290 YLNKNTDAKVGVL
+290 LNKDGRKVGLV

-310 FSAKHFLEKMP
+310 FSTKHLLEAIP
-321 KSVERIAVLDRT
+321 KTVERIAVLDRT
-333 KEKGSVGEPLLLD
+333 KEKGSAGEPLYLD
-346 VTQVYQ
+346 VL
-352 ESDRNP
+352 ESFSDSDRNP
-358 MIIGGRYGL
+358 KIIAGRYGL
-367 GQKDTTPAHFAAVF
+367 GQKDTRPAHIKSVF
-381 NNLRKNNPKNHF
+381 DNLAKDEPKNHF
-393 TIGIDDDVMNT
+393 TVGIIDDVTNT
-404 SIEIDKDFVITDGET
+404 SLEVDNSFVISDGQT
-419 TRCVFWGNGGDG
+419 TRCIFWGNGGDG

-436 KSAIKII
+436 KNAIKII

-458 AKKSNGLTLSHL
+458 AKKSNGLTMSHL

-477 HAAYLIDEADFVS
+477 HAAYFIDEADFVS

-504 NLKDGG
+504 NLKEGG

-517 WNEDELEEHLPNK
+517 WSEEELEEHIPNYLLK
-530 MKAEIANK
+530 EIADK

-549 IAQEVGLGNRTN
+549 IAQEVGLGHRTN

-568 FILSKV
+568 FILSEV
-574 LNIDDAIKYLKESIQ
+574 LPIEDAIKYLKDSIE
-589 KSYGMKGQNIVDMNN
+589 KSYGMKGQDIVDMNN
-604 AAVDMTKRELKEIK
+604 KAVDRASEELQEIK
-618 VPEAWK
+618 VKEEWK
-624 NLKKDVKEVNE
+624 NLGEDREGTNE

-647 IIELKE
+647 IINLEE

-667 TYMSGTSQYEKRGIA
+667 QYMAGTSRYEKRGIA
-682 PFVPEWKKDNCIQ
+682 LFVPEWNIDNCIQ

-710 FLLDKEEKAK
+710 FLLDEDQKAK
-720 APEGFETIKAIGK
+720 APEGFETKKAIGK
-733 GLEKYEFRMQVSP
+733 GLEGYEFRIQVSP

-760 APNKALVMRPVE
+760 APKKALAMKPID
-772 EQINKEAENWIFA
+772 EQIEKQAENWEYA
-785 HEKIGYKD
+785 HGEVGYRN
-793 DEIEANNVK
+793 DEIAPTNVK
-802 NSQFHQ
+802 NSQFSQ

-826 KLVTQL
+826 KLITQL
-832 FGNHQIISNATG
+832 YGDHQIISNATG

-858 CTNKDGHGPAWASSL
+858 CTNNNGEGPAWASSL

-885 LATKSNKLQLETL
+885 LATKSNKFLLETL
-898 IKKFLALKLQSP
+898 MKKFLELKVSTP
-910 LNEAF
+910 LNDAF
-915 KEWLEN
+915 NEWLEN
-921 NNDFDGSKKASIKI
+921 NDDFEESKKAAIKI
-935 ESLISNKTGNEEAD
+935 ESLIANETDNDEANKIIE
-949 KILDRII
+949 RIKS
-956 NLKDY
+956 LKDY
-961 LVKKSVWVYGGDGWA
+961 LVKKSVWIYGGDGWA
-976 YDIGFSGLDHVLAS
+976 YDIGFSGVDHVLAS
-990 GEDINIMVFDTEV
+990 GDDINIIVFDTEV

-1064 EAESYPGPSLIIAYS
+1064 EAESYHGPSLIIAYA

-1098 EAVLSGYWHLWRFN
+1098 EAVASGYWHLWRFN
-1112 PQLRLEGKNP
+1112 PLLKEEGKNP

-1143 YSSLK
+1143 YASLK
-1148 KAFPETA
+1148 KAFPEDA
-1155 DQLYSQAE
+1155 DRLYAEAE
-1163 EAAKERLDS
+1163 EAAKERLES
-1172 YKRMANQE
+1172 YKKMENK